1 MADTLKPDPSRI
13 ARRLSSSTTGEEEV
27 FEYDLLEYDLL
38 EYEPQPLPETEE
50 IEYEEVIDY
59 IDRTGEKV
67 QVPVYSELG
76 KKIYRPT
83 YRVEVTPEGEEQA
96 VMTHDE
102 RGIMTFDEW
111 KRKRDEGVDWWPIA
125 KEAVAGLA
133 RGFTKIPGKIEKEG
147 FMEASA
153 NIPESFLAATEG
165 LKLIGGGVGRWVAK
179 PFRTEEEEDAAEYAA
194 YKEFGNQIFRQLE
207 LRKSR
212 MGDVARLFGAEELAA
227 VYDDGIDPEIADS
240 LSIIFDPTYLVGGGL
255 IRVGSV
261 AAKQAPKVTNKYAKK
276 MIEAAG
282 KAAETQAAKK
292 VGEFLAK
299 PVTSTVSGVG
309 TVTEKAGRSVQKIG
323 EAGAKLAEKAP
334 KTAKAAQMAVGA
346 GTGAALAPEGQEL
359 TGALGGAFGG
369 KVVLS
374 SKTVIGAGEKIEKSA
389 QRLGGAAQAAKINSL
404 RTSGLGT
411 VAKIRPMREEVAKQ
425 FVTLDNRVANR
436 LLSEAGKLA
445 DTAVIGTTMGGVL
458 GDFMPY
464 DPTNPA
470 YIAGMALGTLAAPAG
485 MYSAGALNQLARV
498 ELAKGATPD
507 AGLRLR
513 LKETPMHQL
522 ASEAVV
528 KRFLSALPEQQRVRF
543 VDPDRG
549 LSVADL
555 ANQAEAVDLF
565 MGAMRDKGKDVNFFI
580 GNTPEILEKTGGTA
594 REGVAGFYDPDSN
607 TVFVNTD
614 AETPSFTL
622 FHELFHPTER
632 WSAMRKELDAD
643 TGETVKSDPL
653 QDIQTDLAQTIFGT
667 YGPDGDVIQPGLY
680 SKEDMLSFA
689 DQYNSRLYP
698 DLSTEIKEVKAAIEA
713 EKKKTLPEIDGI
725 EPPETPEMRLLNRE
739 LEELQTRQEGNQK
752 ELAAFDA
759 LPDATKRDYMARE
772 LMSDYFAMFGESAR
786 HGIIRKARNIT
797 LKKDY
802 FKDKFLGMNID
813 RLRMATLGNLRKLLE
828 GAGVEFDLAGNPRG
842 DMTATSALFKDPETG
857 RELVMS
863 PQIEH
868 LLAQYIT
875 EKDKLVNRVSETD
888 DVGGSE
894 ITLNAKDVLKKNPD
908 GTPKIPEAE
917 IKRWAS
923 SGWLKTDKEGNV
935 LNSTGGRWQP
945 GQRPAFTTARERT
958 RMDKNRVAA
967 LVTALTPVTE
977 KIAEGDPGSLTVKAR
992 ETADGGTNFRGSY
1005 FDEQQMDAIM
1015 ATPDDVIHPD
1025 LKSVIKT
1032 MNDAIKEG
1040 KGAPF
1045 LADYWK
1051 AITGR
1056 GYDSKA
1062 RMKVQLFTPI
1072 GMQISSAGNFNA
1084 TVFNIGYFEN
1094 KINRWLG
1101 QSGKKKFWSD
1111 WADAD
1116 GRVDVDGFRTDM
1128 MELLKTHY
1136 ENDKSKK
1143 FPEGMKKEKLY
1154 SFLGVKPEDLSSKD
1168 WNRAAKDFKLFISLR
1183 FDRMKDVTRGMG
1195 DNFPVNYYKAKQR
1208 FMPGIPNTKRL
1219 IKRFI
1224 GETRKDKV
1232 GISDKIIKDGQA
1244 VAVRIDIPTY
1254 NRSNEAVKRGE
1265 LDSPVYAITFHNPG
1279 SKKDDGG
1286 YSVSYKKFKDQSGQE
1301 IASTLYE
1308 AVGAIKNPKFYQ
1320 DEAGAEAIRSGERNK
1335 FPIATAEGQFIKNPK
1350 VPKDLS
1356 SFTEVGYNPEKH
1368 SYFYEKS
1375 TDRPVLEGDLAY
1387 FFGNT
1392 VYVKNPKFGSRSDF
1406 RFMPATPEP
1415 RPAQDK
1421 LGFFSRVEQ
1430 VASGNKIPN
1439 RGSGEQMLATIAKQP
1454 GVKQE
1459 EIAWLGLEDFLR
1471 GKKQVTKDELVEFI
1485 RENDVQLEETMLAE
1499 PLPKDVRDE
1508 LISDYVDQKSDQ
1520 YQILYDEDEKS
1531 YLTYD
1536 PNGEPRYFRGDPVK
1550 HADPD
1555 GAMDDLKVKL
1565 AQDADRMTDGELMQQ
1580 LGREN
1585 KYQEGQPARYQEY
1598 QLPGAEPGSY
1608 RELLLRLPG
1617 TEEKPRDVL
1626 GEPKKIPASKSY
1638 TYVDQPEVSHVL
1650 RYNKDYEIA
1659 VLDNGDYWVM
1669 MMNDDSVVK
1678 DLSSAESVLAD
1689 YLVSEEG
1696 QSSKNTFRSSHFSE
1710 PNILSH
1716 VRFND
1721 RTGPDGEKILFL
1733 EELQSD
1739 WHREGRDQGYRGAYP
1754 TKLERHAVKS
1764 GMSPEQA
1771 RADIKHLLDEPL
1783 DKPGRRTSDQWKRLT
1798 KATEGSEID
1807 LNAVF
1812 HDQRDSIVP
1821 DAPFK
1826 SSWHELTLKR
1836 MLRHAAENGYDKL
1849 AFIDGEETAK
1859 RYDLSKVSGEWA
1871 LNLYDRMIPQFL
1883 KKYGKKFGAKVE
1895 DVEVVTDFPEYDSG
1909 RQVPRDSLRK
1919 SSFKAIDITPQMRG
1933 EEGVLG
1939 GQARFMPGIE
1949 RVANNEPGLAAETVK
1964 IRPGALDGVRF
1975 MPGTKVPKITLEKI
1989 VESDPFIIT
1998 ADSMADMTYTVPD
2011 SGVEIKL
2018 HGGPMFSY
2026 RPGKAV
2032 WASNKGAASR
2042 IGNFVERTGQ
2052 RFALIMLQNGTNH
2065 AKNKSMGR
2073 IFVEELKARSGAK
2086 KIKQGDLKK
2095 MLKFASDRAGL
2106 EKPIKNLAELEDFY
2120 AFWDWDTR
2128 GNFFQTF
2135 GLVRTPIGDPKK
2147 AGFFDYNQIVRD
2159 TTQPEFL
2166 DKPTGTVVGA
2176 IEFKSG
2182 KRFSAEEL
2190 GAEPHSSYDTML
2202 EGRGVG
2208 LFKNPPHISDVLDAP
2223 ESQRSVFT
2231 LQKRLSSPNRLREAA
2246 DAEKKLNAIRK
2257 HRKKLKR

>member
-13 ARRLSSSTTGEEEV
+13 ARRLSSSTTGGEEV
-27 FEYDLLEYDLL
+27 FEYDLLD
-38 EYEPQPLPETEE
+38 YEPQPLPDYIDRTDTE
-50 IEYEEVIDY
+50 EYEEVIDY
-59 IDRTGEKV
+59 IDRTGKKV
-67 QVPVYSELG
+67 QVPVFDVNG

-83 YRVEVTPEGEEQA
+83 YNEQG

-111 KRKRDEGVDWWPIA
+111 KRKSEEGVDWWPIA

-165 LKLIGGGVGRWVAK
+165 LKLIGGGVGRFVAK

-212 MGDVARLFGAEELAA
+212 MGDVARLFGAEDLAA

-240 LSIIFDPTYLVGGGL
+240 LSLIFDPTYLVGGGL
-255 IRVGSV
+255 IKVGAV

-276 MIEAAG
+276 LIEAAG
-282 KAAETQAAKK
+282 KAAETQAAKQ

-309 TVTEKAGRSVQKIG
+309 TATEKVGRGVQKLG
-323 EAGAKLAEKAP
+323 EAGAKFAEKAP
-334 KTAKAAQMAVGA
+334 KTAKAAQAAVGAGAGA
-346 GTGAALAPEGQEL
+346 GTGAVLAPEGQEVSGAL
-359 TGALGGAFGG
+359 YGALGGAFGG
-369 KVVLS
+369 KYALS
-374 SKTVIGAGEKIEKSA
+374 SKTVIGAGEKIEKNA

-425 FVTLDNRVANR
+425 FVTLDNRVANK
-436 LLSEAGKLA
+436 LLSGAGKLA
-445 DTAVIGTTMGGVL
+445 DTAVIGAGMGAGI
-458 GDFMPY
+458 GSFMPY
-464 DPTNPA
+464 DPTNPG

-485 MYSAGALNQLARV
+485 MVSAEALGKLARV

-528 KRFLSALPEQQRVRF
+528 KRFISALPEQQRVRF

-667 YGPDGDVIQPGLY
+667 YGPDGEVIQPGLY

-813 RLRMATLGNLRKLLE
+813 RLKMATLGNLRKLLE

-842 DMTATSALFKDPETG
+842 EMTATSALFKDPETG

-935 LNSTGGRWQP
+935 LNSTGGKWQP

-1116 GRVDVDGFRTDM
+1116 GRVDVDSFRTDM

-1136 ENDKSKK
+1136 ENDPSKK

-1154 SFLGVKPEDLSSKD
+1154 SFLGVKPEDLSRKD

-1195 DNFPVNYYKAKQR
+1195 DSFPVNYYKAKQR
-1208 FMPGIPNTKRL
+1208 FMP
-1219 IKRFI
+1219 
-1224 GETRKDKV
+1224 
-1232 GISDKIIKDGQA
+1232 
-1244 VAVRIDIPTY
+1244 
-1254 NRSNEAVKRGE
+1254 
-1265 LDSPVYAITFHNPG
+1265 
-1279 SKKDDGG
+1279 
-1286 YSVSYKKFKDQSGQE
+1286 
-1301 IASTLYE
+1301 
-1308 AVGAIKNPKFYQ
+1308 
-1320 DEAGAEAIRSGERNK
+1320 
-1335 FPIATAEGQFIKNPK
+1335 ATA
-1350 VPKDLS
+1350 
-1356 SFTEVGYNPEKH
+1356 
-1368 SYFYEKS
+1368 
-1375 TDRPVLEGDLAY
+1375 
-1387 FFGNT
+1387 
-1392 VYVKNPKFGSRSDF
+1392 
-1406 RFMPATPEP
+1406 EP

-1439 RGSGEQMLATIAKQP
+1439 RGTGEQMLATIAKQP

-1499 PLPKDVRDE
+1499 GVSQADRDA
-1508 LISDYVDQKSDQ
+1508 LVDDYVSRESDKF
-1520 YQILYDEDEKS
+1520 QILYDESEKS

-1536 PNGEPRYFRGDPVK
+1536 DIDGKPLRNPDSGELIKYGDP
-1550 HADPD
+1550 DT
-1555 GAMDDLKVKL
+1555 AMDELKLMLEREAV
-1565 AQDADRMTDGELMQQ
+1565 DMYSRMTDSELMRDF
-1580 LGREN
+1580 GREG
-1585 KYQEGQPARYQEY
+1585 EPAKYQEY

-1608 RELLLRLPG
+1608 RELLLRLPE

-1626 GEPKKIPASKSY
+1626 GEPKKIPASESY

-1739 WHREGRDQGYRGAYP
+1739 WHQEGRKRGYA
-1754 TKLERHAVKS
+1754 KDS
-1764 GMSPEQA
+1764 G
-1771 RADIKHLLDEPL
+1771 R
-1783 DKPGRRTSDQWKRLT
+1783 PG
-1798 KATEGSEID
+1798 
-1807 LNAVF
+1807 
-1812 HDQRDSIVP
+1812 VP

-1836 MLRHAAENGYDKL
+1836 MLRYAAENGYDKL
-1849 AFIDGEETAK
+1849 AFIDGKETAD
-1859 RYDLSKVSGEWA
+1859 RYDLSKRVDKVAISDDETGNLTITADDSLIASDVEPNQLERYVGKEVAQRALQSIEDTSPDMSGIRTTVLTDSDLKVGGQWA
-1871 LNLYDRMIPQFL
+1871 FNLYDRMIPQFL
-1883 KKYGKKFGAKVE
+1883 NKYGKKFGAKVE
-1895 DVEVVTDFPEYDSG
+1895 DFSTSIPDEPFL
-1909 RQVPRDSLRK
+1909 PRDST
-1919 SSFKAIDITPQMRG
+1919 FKAIDITPQMRG

-1939 GQARFMPGIE
+1939 GQARFMPAERNDRKNRVSTRLPTAVAATEDPLASTLLIDSAAVFNLPPEKQKVMAGIITKYPNIRTSSKNLQPVADELKQQSIDNLLWLHDKVPADIRKRSKLWYDGARKITNGYTKEFQITNPAGAGVLAVLSPGKDWFMNVSLAE
-1949 RVANNEPGLAAETVK
+1949 RIIDTVQNKVGKPIDAKMMNQAKFRLEGNAALMNEVKKMVGKKYNNLTPLQKSIWIRMYDEAYNSPNYEIISPEGRKVGLVKKNDGTNANVAHQSFPFIQKAIAVLDDPSRENISGQLGGAHK
-1964 IRPGALDGVRF
+1964 IRNFYNNILLPKIAKEDVTIDTHAVAAALLRPFAQKSTEVTHNFGAG
-1975 MPGTKVPKITLEKI
+1975 MPGSSITGAQGTYGI
-1989 VESDPFIIT
+1989 Y
-1998 ADSMADMTYTVPD
+1998 ADAY
-2011 SGVEIKL
+2011 
-2018 HGGPMFSY
+2018 
-2026 RPGKAV
+2026 
-2032 WASNKGAASR
+2032 
-2042 IGNFVERTGQ
+2042 
-2052 RFALIMLQNGTNH
+2052 
-2065 AKNKSMGR
+2065 
-2073 IFVEELKARSGAK
+2073 
-2086 KIKQGDLKK
+2086 
-2095 MLKFASDRAGL
+2095 
-2106 EKPIKNLAELEDFY
+2106 
-2120 AFWDWDTR
+2120 
-2128 GNFFQTF
+2128 
-2135 GLVRTPIGDPKK
+2135 
-2147 AGFFDYNQIVRD
+2147 
-2159 TTQPEFL
+2159 
-2166 DKPTGTVVGA
+2166 
-2176 IEFKSG
+2176 
-2182 KRFSAEEL
+2182 
-2190 GAEPHSSYDTML
+2190 
-2202 EGRGVG
+2202 
-2208 LFKNPPHISDVLDAP
+2208 
-2223 ESQRSVFT
+2223 
-2231 LQKRLSSPNRLREAA
+2231 REAA
-2246 DAEKKLNAIRK
+2246 RQRGILPREMQSITWEAVRGLFPNTMKTEKNKALADAIWTDYKRGRKTIDEARKEIEKLFGGIDAPDWYR
-2257 HRKKLKR
+2257 

>member
-1 MADTLKPDPSRI
+1 
-13 ARRLSSSTTGEEEV
+13 
-27 FEYDLLEYDLL
+27 
-38 EYEPQPLPETEE
+38 
-50 IEYEEVIDY
+50 
-59 IDRTGEKV
+59 
-67 QVPVYSELG
+67 
-76 KKIYRPT
+76 
-83 YRVEVTPEGEEQA
+83 
-96 VMTHDE
+96 
-102 RGIMTFDEW
+102 
-111 KRKRDEGVDWWPIA
+111 
-125 KEAVAGLA
+125 
-133 RGFTKIPGKIEKEG
+133 
-147 FMEASA
+147 
-153 NIPESFLAATEG
+153 
-165 LKLIGGGVGRWVAK
+165 
-179 PFRTEEEEDAAEYAA
+179 
-194 YKEFGNQIFRQLE
+194 
-207 LRKSR
+207 
-212 MGDVARLFGAEELAA
+212 
-227 VYDDGIDPEIADS
+227 
-240 LSIIFDPTYLVGGGL
+240 
-255 IRVGSV
+255 
-261 AAKQAPKVTNKYAKK
+261 
-276 MIEAAG
+276 
-282 KAAETQAAKK
+282 
-292 VGEFLAK
+292 
-299 PVTSTVSGVG
+299 
-309 TVTEKAGRSVQKIG
+309 
-323 EAGAKLAEKAP
+323 
-334 KTAKAAQMAVGA
+334 
-346 GTGAALAPEGQEL
+346 
-359 TGALGGAFGG
+359 
-369 KVVLS
+369 
-374 SKTVIGAGEKIEKSA
+374 
-389 QRLGGAAQAAKINSL
+389 
-404 RTSGLGT
+404 
-411 VAKIRPMREEVAKQ
+411 
-425 FVTLDNRVANR
+425 
-436 LLSEAGKLA
+436 
-445 DTAVIGTTMGGVL
+445 
-458 GDFMPY
+458 
-464 DPTNPA
+464 
-470 YIAGMALGTLAAPAG
+470 
-485 MYSAGALNQLARV
+485 
-498 ELAKGATPD
+498 
-507 AGLRLR
+507 
-513 LKETPMHQL
+513 MHKL

-528 KRFLSALPEQQRVRF
+528 KRFISALPEQQRVRF

-632 WSAMRKELDAD
+632 WSAMSKKLDAD

-739 LEELQTRQEGNQK
+739 LEKLQTRQESNQK

-828 GAGVEFDLAGNPRG
+828 RSGVEFDLAGNPRG
-842 DMTATSALFKDPETG
+842 EMTATSALFKDPETG

-967 LVTALTPVTE
+967 LVTALTPVTQ
-977 KIAEGDPGSLTVKAR
+977 KIDADAPFEPTVKSKQ
-992 ETADGGTNFRGSY
+992 TADGGTNFRGSY

-1101 QSGKKKFWSD
+1101 QAGKKKFWSD

-1136 ENDKSKK
+1136 ENDPSKI
-1143 FPEGMKKEKLY
+1143 FPPGMKKEKLY
-1154 SFLGVKPEDLSSKD
+1154 SFLGVKPEDLSRKD

-1208 FMPGIPNTKRL
+1208 FMPGEEGGFNEAKNTFGTTQDLLEAGYILPDGELLDFSGRHEGADERDVAGQRYSDHRE
-1219 IKRFI
+1219 ISQAGTDMQAFI
-1224 GETRKDKV
+1224 DSG
-1232 GISDKIIKDGQA
+1232 
-1244 VAVRIDIPTY
+1244 AVRIDARNGLIET
-1254 NRSNEAVKRGE
+1254 
-1265 LDSPVYAITFHNPG
+1265 
-1279 SKKDDGG
+1279 
-1286 YSVSYKKFKDQSGQE
+1286 GQE
-1301 IASTLYE
+1301 PTGSQYNQIRKIIEDKDSEVYIDLKDPDRNDAAEMFTVIQPEPGTDPKRVIGLIRRFYRGDDISG
-1308 AVGAIKNPKFYQ
+1308 AV
-1320 DEAGAEAIRSGERNK
+1320 
-1335 FPIATAEGQFIKNPK
+1335 
-1350 VPKDLS
+1350 
-1356 SFTEVGYNPEKH
+1356 
-1368 SYFYEKS
+1368 
-1375 TDRPVLEGDLAY
+1375 
-1387 FFGNT
+1387 
-1392 VYVKNPKFGSRSDF
+1392 

-1439 RGSGEQMLATIAKQP
+1439 RGTGEQMLATIAKQP

-1485 RENDVQLEETMLAE
+1485 RENDVQLEETMLGADGTGDRGGYYSDSEAWGDEPVSFSSYDEAE
-1499 PLPKDVRDE
+1499 RFAVDLFDLSFQEAFDFVRDE
-1508 LISDYVDQKSDQ
+1508 QTQRPSTESPTQ
-1520 YQILYDEDEKS
+1520 Y
-1531 YLTYD
+1531 
-1536 PNGEPRYFRGDPVK
+1536 G
-1550 HADPD
+1550 
-1555 GAMDDLKVKL
+1555 
-1565 AQDADRMTDGELMQQ
+1565 
-1580 LGREN
+1580 
-1585 KYQEGQPARYQEY
+1585 EY

-1608 RELLLRLPG
+1608 RELLLRLPKDQNKIKSLQQKLDKLNDRFKNDATLD
-1617 TEEKPRDVL
+1617 TEGLAKLSREAATIR
-1626 GEPKKIPASKSY
+1626 KKIEQLGGPAYSYDQSK
-1638 TYVDQPEVSHVL
+1638 
-1650 RYNKDYEIA
+1650 
-1659 VLDNGDYWVM
+1659 M
-1669 MMNDDSVVK
+1669 FM
-1678 DLSSAESVLAD
+1678 
-1689 YLVSEEG
+1689 
-1696 QSSKNTFRSSHFSE
+1696 SSHFSE

-1739 WHREGRDQGYRGAYP
+1739 WHQEGRKRGYRG
-1754 TKLERHAVKS
+1754 
-1764 GMSPEQA
+1764 
-1771 RADIKHLLDEPL
+1771 DI
-1783 DKPGRRTSDQWKRLT
+1783 
-1798 KATEGSEID
+1798 
-1807 LNAVF
+1807 
-1812 HDQRDSIVP
+1812 P

-1836 MLRHAAENGYDKL
+1836 MLRYAAENGYDKL
-1849 AFIDGEETAK
+1849 AFIDGKETAD
-1859 RYDLSKVSGEWA
+1859 RYDLSNKVGQIQVARDEETGRMSLLADNDIIDADFDSSKLESYVGKEVANRVNDMLEKEAPGMGGSREVSLTGDDLRVGGQWA
-1871 LNLYDRMIPQFL
+1871 FNLYDRMIPQFL

-1895 DVEVVTDFPEYDSG
+1895 DVGISTTDAEY
-1909 RQVPRDSLRK
+1909 RDQFANLK
-1919 SSFKAIDITPQMRG
+1919 NFKAIDITPQMRG

-1939 GQARFMPGIE
+1939 GQ
-1949 RVANNEPGLAAETVK
+1949 
-1964 IRPGALDGVRF
+1964 VRF
-1975 MPGTKVPKITLEKI
+1975 MPAERNDRKNRVSTRLPTAVAATEDPLASTLLIDSAAVFNLPPEKQKVMAGIITKYPHIKTNKRDLPVVGDELMNMSVSNLLWLYDKVPEDVRKRSKLWYDGARKITNDWVKKYGTSNAESAGVIAVLSPQKDWFMNVSLAERVIDAYKNKQDVAVNQDMIAKASEITQFSKDELIMKVIRSMKNKKYADLDPLEKAYFMRLYDQTYRPQSFPVI
-1989 VESDPFIIT
+1989 SPEGKMLDVKMNDNGTVGKVIHASSPAYMKAISILENPTKENISTQLGGQHKVRNFNNNILLPKLATEDVTIDTHAVAAALLKPLT
-1998 ADSMADMTYTVPD
+1998 AKSIEVGHNFG
-2011 SGVEIKL
+2011 SGVPNSSIT
-2018 HGGPMFSY
+2018 GGKGTYGIYADAY
-2026 RPGKAV
+2026 RKA
-2032 WASNKGAASR
+2032 A
-2042 IGNFVERTGQ
+2042 EQ
-2052 RFALIMLQNGTNH
+2052 RGVMPREMQSITWEAVRGLFPQRM
-2065 AKNKSMGR
+2065 KNKKNNKIVDDIWGEYNRGKISLD
-2073 IFVEELKARSGAK
+2073 EAR
-2086 KIKQGDLKK
+2086 
-2095 MLKFASDRAGL
+2095 
-2106 EKPIKNLAELEDFY
+2106 
-2120 AFWDWDTR
+2120 
-2128 GNFFQTF
+2128 
-2135 GLVRTPIGDPKK
+2135 
-2147 AGFFDYNQIVRD
+2147 
-2159 TTQPEFL
+2159 
-2166 DKPTGTVVGA
+2166 DK
-2176 IEFKSG
+2176 
-2182 KRFSAEEL
+2182 
-2190 GAEPHSSYDTML
+2190 
-2202 EGRGVG
+2202 
-2208 LFKNPPHISDVLDAP
+2208 ISDA
-2223 ESQRSVFT
+2223 FGG
-2231 LQKRLSSPNRLREAA
+2231 
-2246 DAEKKLNAIRK
+2246 IRNPSWYGRDK
-2257 HRKKLKR
+2257 

>member
-27 FEYDLLEYDLL
+27 FEYDLLEY
-38 EYEPQPLPETEE
+38 EPQPLPETEE
-50 IEYEEVIDY
+50 VEYEEVINY
-59 IDRTGEKV
+59 IDRTGKEV
-67 QVPVYSELG
+67 EVPVYNESG

-96 VMTHDE
+96 VMTHDD

-111 KRKRDEGVDWWPIA
+111 KRKSEEGVDWWPIA

-165 LKLIGGGVGRWVAK
+165 LKLIGGGVGRFVAK
-179 PFRTEEEEDAAEYAA
+179 PFRSDEEEDAAEYAA

-212 MGDVARLFGAEELAA
+212 MGDVARLFGAEDLAA

-240 LSIIFDPTYLVGGGL
+240 LSLIFDPTYLVGGGL
-255 IRVGSV
+255 VKVGAA

-276 MIEAAG
+276 LIEAAG
-282 KAAETQAAKK
+282 KAAETQAAKQ

-299 PVTSTVSGVG
+299 PVTSTVSGIGTGVEKVG
-309 TVTEKAGRSVQKIG
+309 RGVQKIG
-323 EAGAKLAEKAP
+323 EAGAKFAEKAP
-334 KTAKAAQMAVGA
+334 KAAGTLQAGA
-346 GTGAALAPEGQEL
+346 GAVAGAYYAPEGQKVA
-359 TGALGGAFGG
+359 GALGGALGG
-369 KVVLS
+369 RVALS
-374 SKTVIGAGEKIEKSA
+374 SKAVTGLGEKIEKNA

-411 VAKIRPMREEVAKQ
+411 VAKIRPTREEVAKQ
-425 FVTLDNRVANR
+425 FVALDNRVANR
-436 LLSEAGKLA
+436 LISEAGKLA
-445 DTAVIGTTMGGVL
+445 DTAVIGAGMGAGI
-458 GDFMPY
+458 GAFMPY
-464 DPTNPA
+464 DPTNPG

-813 RLRMATLGNLRKLLE
+813 RLKMATLGNLRKLLE

-842 DMTATSALFKDPETG
+842 EMTATSKLFKDPKTG

-917 IKRWAS
+917 IRRWAS
-923 SGWLKTDKEGNV
+923 SGWLRTDDEGNI

-967 LVTALTPVTE
+967 LVTALTPVTQ
-977 KIAEGDPGSLTVKAR
+977 KIDADAPFEPTVKSKDT
-992 ETADGGTNFRGSY
+992 ETGTNFRGSY

-1208 FMPGIPNTKRL
+1208 FMP
-1219 IKRFI
+1219 
-1224 GETRKDKV
+1224 
-1232 GISDKIIKDGQA
+1232 
-1244 VAVRIDIPTY
+1244 
-1254 NRSNEAVKRGE
+1254 
-1265 LDSPVYAITFHNPG
+1265 
-1279 SKKDDGG
+1279 
-1286 YSVSYKKFKDQSGQE
+1286 
-1301 IASTLYE
+1301 
-1308 AVGAIKNPKFYQ
+1308 
-1320 DEAGAEAIRSGERNK
+1320 
-1335 FPIATAEGQFIKNPK
+1335 ATA
-1350 VPKDLS
+1350 
-1356 SFTEVGYNPEKH
+1356 
-1368 SYFYEKS
+1368 
-1375 TDRPVLEGDLAY
+1375 
-1387 FFGNT
+1387 
-1392 VYVKNPKFGSRSDF
+1392 
-1406 RFMPATPEP
+1406 EP

-1430 VASGNKIPN
+1430 VASSNKVPN
-1439 RGSGEQMLATIAKQP
+1439 RGTGEQMLATIAKQP

-1485 RENDVQLEETMLAE
+1485 RENDVQLEETVLGADGSGDGGGYYSDSAAWGDEPVSFSSYNEAE
-1499 PLPKDVRDE
+1499 RFAVDLFDLSFQEAFDFVRDE
-1508 LISDYVDQKSDQ
+1508 QTQRPSTESPTQ
-1520 YQILYDEDEKS
+1520 Y
-1531 YLTYD
+1531 
-1536 PNGEPRYFRGDPVK
+1536 G
-1550 HADPD
+1550 
-1555 GAMDDLKVKL
+1555 
-1565 AQDADRMTDGELMQQ
+1565 
-1580 LGREN
+1580 
-1585 KYQEGQPARYQEY
+1585 EY
-1598 QLPGAEPGSY
+1598 QLPGEEPGSY

-1617 TEEKPRDVL
+1617 GGKEKITFDEMLRSPEYKQFLADHDSIEMSPQRERDIYDAYLNDRYL
-1626 GEPKKIPASKSY
+1626 GEYKNIFP
-1638 TYVDQPEVSHVL
+1638 D
-1650 RYNKDYEIA
+1650 IA
-1659 VLDNGDYWVM
+1659 DN
-1669 MMNDDSVVK
+1669 
-1678 DLSSAESVLAD
+1678 
-1689 YLVSEEG
+1689 
-1696 QSSKNTFRSSHFSE
+1696 FRSSHFSE

-1721 RTGPDGEKILFL
+1721 RTGPGGEKILFL

-1739 WHREGRDQGYRGAYP
+1739 WHREGRQLGYGGERGLDQATKELDQLLNLDAEKRGLK
-1754 TKLERHAVKS
+1754 T
-1764 GMSPEQA
+1764 GG
-1771 RADIKHLLDEPL
+1771 EPL
-1783 DKPGRRTSDQWKRLT
+1783 TPSDAQELLSGSSYKDYLIPRIGEENYTRLRELAKRDA
-1798 KATEGSEID
+1798 AT
-1807 LNAVF
+1807 
-1812 HDQRDSIVP
+1812 VP

-1836 MLRHAAENGYDKL
+1836 MLRYAAENGYDKL
-1849 AFIDGEETAK
+1849 AFIDGEKTAD
-1859 RYDLSKVSGEWA
+1859 RYDLSKKISQVMYNETSESLMAYDRLGNNVLLEEGVPPEKIADYIGKEPAERLLSQPLDEMPPGAEDVKTRRLKGEELQVGGEWA
-1871 LNLYDRMIPQFL
+1871 FNLYDRMIPQFL

-1895 DVEVVTDFPEYDSG
+1895 DVGISIPDFVKPEN
-1909 RQVPRDSLRK
+1909 
-1919 SSFKAIDITPQMRG
+1919 FKAIDITPQMRG

-1939 GQARFMPGIE
+1939 GQARFMPAERNDRKNRVSTRLPTAVAATEDPLASTLLIGNDTIMMLPPEKQKVMAGIIANYPHIKTKKRDLPVVGDELMDMSVSNLLWLYDKVPEDVRKRSKLWYDGARKITNDWVKKYGTSNAESAGVIAVLSPQKDWFMNVSLAE
-1949 RVANNEPGLAAETVK
+1949 RVIDAYKNKQDVAVNQDMIAKALDITQFNKDELILKVIRSMKNKKYADLDPLEKAYFMRLYDQTYRPQSFPVISPEGKMLDVKMNDNGTVGKVIHASSPAYMKAISILENPSKENISTQLGGQHKVRNFNNNILLPKLANEDVTIDTHAVAAALLKPLSAKSIEVGHNFGSGVPNSSVTGGKGTYGIYADAYRKAAEQ
-1964 IRPGALDGVRF
+1964 RGV
-1975 MPGTKVPKITLEKI
+1975 MPREMQSITWEAVRGLFPQRMKNKKNNKI
-1989 VESDPFIIT
+1989 VDDIWGE
-1998 ADSMADMTYTVPD
+1998 YN
-2011 SGVEIKL
+2011 
-2018 HGGPMFSY
+2018 
-2026 RPGKAV
+2026 RGKI
-2032 WASNKGAASR
+2032 SLDETR
-2042 IGNFVERTGQ
+2042 
-2052 RFALIMLQNGTNH
+2052 
-2065 AKNKSMGR
+2065 
-2073 IFVEELKARSGAK
+2073 
-2086 KIKQGDLKK
+2086 
-2095 MLKFASDRAGL
+2095 DR
-2106 EKPIKNLAELEDFY
+2106 
-2120 AFWDWDTR
+2120 
-2128 GNFFQTF
+2128 
-2135 GLVRTPIGDPKK
+2135 
-2147 AGFFDYNQIVRD
+2147 
-2159 TTQPEFL
+2159 
-2166 DKPTGTVVGA
+2166 
-2176 IEFKSG
+2176 
-2182 KRFSAEEL
+2182 
-2190 GAEPHSSYDTML
+2190 
-2202 EGRGVG
+2202 
-2208 LFKNPPHISDVLDAP
+2208 ISDA
-2223 ESQRSVFT
+2223 FGG
-2231 LQKRLSSPNRLREAA
+2231 
-2246 DAEKKLNAIRK
+2246 IRNPSWYGRDK
-2257 HRKKLKR
+2257 

>member
-27 FEYDLLEYDLL
+27 FEYDLLEY
-38 EYEPQPLPETEE
+38 EPQPLPETEE
-50 IEYEEVIDY
+50 VEYEEVTNY
-59 IDRTGEKV
+59 IDRTGKEV
-67 QVPVYSELG
+67 EVPVYNESG

-83 YRVEVTPEGEEQA
+83 YNEQG

-111 KRKRDEGVDWWPIA
+111 KRKSEEGVDWWPIA

-165 LKLIGGGVGRWVAK
+165 LKLIGGGVGRFVAK
-179 PFRTEEEEDAAEYAA
+179 PFRSDEEEDAAEYAA

-212 MGDVARLFGAEELAA
+212 MGDVARLFGAEDLAA

-240 LSIIFDPTYLVGGGL
+240 LSLIFDPTYLVGGGL
-255 IRVGSV
+255 VKVG
-261 AAKQAPKVTNKYAKK
+261 AAAARQAPKVTNKFAKK
-276 MIEAAG
+276 MIQTAGAAAG
-282 KAAETQAAKK
+282 SKAAKQL
-292 VGEFLAK
+292 GEFLAK
-299 PVTSTVSGVG
+299 PVTSTVSGIG
-309 TVTEKAGRSVQKIG
+309 TATEKVGRGVQKLG
-323 EAGAKLAEKAP
+323 EAGAKFAEKAP
-334 KTAKAAQMAVGA
+334 KAAGAAQVAVGA
-346 GTGAALAPEGQEL
+346 GAGAVLAPEGQEL

-369 KVVLS
+369 KYALS
-374 SKTVIGAGEKIEKSA
+374 SKTVIGAGEKIEKNA
-389 QRLGGAAQAAKINSL
+389 QRLGGAAQAAQINSL

-436 LLSEAGKLA
+436 LLSGAGKLA
-445 DTAVIGTTMGGVL
+445 DTAVIGAGMGAGI
-458 GDFMPY
+458 GSFMPY
-464 DPTNPA
+464 DPTNPG

-485 MYSAGALNQLARV
+485 MVSAEALSKLARV

-698 DLSTEIKEVKAAIEA
+698 DLSAEIKEVKAAIEA

-813 RLRMATLGNLRKLLE
+813 RLKMATLGNLRKLLE

-842 DMTATSALFKDPETG
+842 EMTATSALFKDPETG

-1168 WNRAAKDFKLFISLR
+1168 WNKAAKDFKLFISLR

-1208 FMPGIPNTKRL
+1208 FMP
-1219 IKRFI
+1219 
-1224 GETRKDKV
+1224 
-1232 GISDKIIKDGQA
+1232 
-1244 VAVRIDIPTY
+1244 
-1254 NRSNEAVKRGE
+1254 
-1265 LDSPVYAITFHNPG
+1265 
-1279 SKKDDGG
+1279 
-1286 YSVSYKKFKDQSGQE
+1286 
-1301 IASTLYE
+1301 
-1308 AVGAIKNPKFYQ
+1308 
-1320 DEAGAEAIRSGERNK
+1320 
-1335 FPIATAEGQFIKNPK
+1335 ATA
-1350 VPKDLS
+1350 
-1356 SFTEVGYNPEKH
+1356 
-1368 SYFYEKS
+1368 
-1375 TDRPVLEGDLAY
+1375 
-1387 FFGNT
+1387 
-1392 VYVKNPKFGSRSDF
+1392 
-1406 RFMPATPEP
+1406 EP

-1439 RGSGEQMLATIAKQP
+1439 RGTGEQMLATIAKQP
-1454 GVKQE
+1454 
-1459 EIAWLGLEDFLR
+1459 
-1471 GKKQVTKDELVEFI
+1471 
-1485 RENDVQLEETMLAE
+1485 
-1499 PLPKDVRDE
+1499 
-1508 LISDYVDQKSDQ
+1508 
-1520 YQILYDEDEKS
+1520 
-1531 YLTYD
+1531 
-1536 PNGEPRYFRGDPVK
+1536 
-1550 HADPD
+1550 
-1555 GAMDDLKVKL
+1555 
-1565 AQDADRMTDGELMQQ
+1565 
-1580 LGREN
+1580 
-1585 KYQEGQPARYQEY
+1585 
-1598 QLPGAEPGSY
+1598 
-1608 RELLLRLPG
+1608 
-1617 TEEKPRDVL
+1617 
-1626 GEPKKIPASKSY
+1626 
-1638 TYVDQPEVSHVL
+1638 
-1650 RYNKDYEIA
+1650 
-1659 VLDNGDYWVM
+1659 
-1669 MMNDDSVVK
+1669 
-1678 DLSSAESVLAD
+1678 
-1689 YLVSEEG
+1689 
-1696 QSSKNTFRSSHFSE
+1696 
-1710 PNILSH
+1710 
-1716 VRFND
+1716 
-1721 RTGPDGEKILFL
+1721 
-1733 EELQSD
+1733 
-1739 WHREGRDQGYRGAYP
+1739 
-1754 TKLERHAVKS
+1754 
-1764 GMSPEQA
+1764 
-1771 RADIKHLLDEPL
+1771 
-1783 DKPGRRTSDQWKRLT
+1783 
-1798 KATEGSEID
+1798 
-1807 LNAVF
+1807 
-1812 HDQRDSIVP
+1812 
-1821 DAPFK
+1821 
-1826 SSWHELTLKR
+1826 
-1836 MLRHAAENGYDKL
+1836 
-1849 AFIDGEETAK
+1849 
-1859 RYDLSKVSGEWA
+1859 
-1871 LNLYDRMIPQFL
+1871 
-1883 KKYGKKFGAKVE
+1883 
-1895 DVEVVTDFPEYDSG
+1895 
-1909 RQVPRDSLRK
+1909 
-1919 SSFKAIDITPQMRG
+1919 
-1933 EEGVLG
+1933 
-1939 GQARFMPGIE
+1939 
-1949 RVANNEPGLAAETVK
+1949 
-1964 IRPGALDGVRF
+1964 
-1975 MPGTKVPKITLEKI
+1975 
-1989 VESDPFIIT
+1989 
-1998 ADSMADMTYTVPD
+1998 
-2011 SGVEIKL
+2011 
-2018 HGGPMFSY
+2018 
-2026 RPGKAV
+2026 
-2032 WASNKGAASR
+2032 
-2042 IGNFVERTGQ
+2042 
-2052 RFALIMLQNGTNH
+2052 
-2065 AKNKSMGR
+2065 
-2073 IFVEELKARSGAK
+2073 
-2086 KIKQGDLKK
+2086 
-2095 MLKFASDRAGL
+2095 
-2106 EKPIKNLAELEDFY
+2106 
-2120 AFWDWDTR
+2120 
-2128 GNFFQTF
+2128 
-2135 GLVRTPIGDPKK
+2135 
-2147 AGFFDYNQIVRD
+2147 
-2159 TTQPEFL
+2159 
-2166 DKPTGTVVGA
+2166 
-2176 IEFKSG
+2176 
-2182 KRFSAEEL
+2182 
-2190 GAEPHSSYDTML
+2190 
-2202 EGRGVG
+2202 
-2208 LFKNPPHISDVLDAP
+2208 
-2223 ESQRSVFT
+2223 
-2231 LQKRLSSPNRLREAA
+2231 
-2246 DAEKKLNAIRK
+2246 
-2257 HRKKLKR
+2257 

>member
-1 MADTLKPDPSRI
+1 MADTLKPDPSNI
-13 ARRLSSSTTGEEEV
+13 ARRLSSSTTGGEEV
-27 FEYDLLEYDLL
+27 FEYDLVD
-38 EYEPQPLPETEE
+38 YEPQPLPETEE
-50 IEYEEVIDY
+50 VEYEEVIDY
-59 IDRTGEKV
+59 IDKTGEKV
-67 QVPVYSELG
+67 QVPVYNESG

-83 YRVEVTPEGEEQA
+83 YNEQG

-111 KRKRDEGVDWWPIA
+111 KRKSEEGVDWWPIA

-165 LKLIGGGVGRWVAK
+165 LKLIGGGVGRFVAK
-179 PFRTEEEEDAAEYAA
+179 PFRSDEEEDAAEYAA
-194 YKEFGNQIFRQLE
+194 YKEFGNEIFRQLE

-227 VYDDGIDPEIADS
+227 VYDDGIDPEVANS
-240 LSIIFDPTYLVGGGL
+240 LSLIFDPTYLVGGGL
-255 IRVGSV
+255 IKVG
-261 AAKQAPKVTNKYAKK
+261 AAAVRHAPKVTNKFAKK

-282 KAAETQAAKK
+282 RAAQTQAAKK

-309 TVTEKAGRSVQKIG
+309 TATEKVGQGVQKIG
-323 EAGAKLAEKAP
+323 EAGAKFAEKAP
-334 KTAKAAQMAVGA
+334 KAAGAAQVAVGA
-346 GTGAALAPEGQEL
+346 GAGAVLAPEGQEL

-369 KVVLS
+369 KYALS
-374 SKTVIGAGEKIEKSA
+374 SKTVIGLGEKIEKNA

-411 VAKIRPMREEVAKQ
+411 VAKIRPMREEVAEQ
-425 FVTLDNRVANR
+425 FVAVDNRVANS
-436 LLSEAGKLA
+436 LLSGAGKLA
-445 DTAVIGTTMGGVL
+445 DTAAIGAGIGGGL
-458 GDFMPY
+458 GAFMPY
-464 DPTNPA
+464 DPTNPG
-470 YIAGMALGTLAAPAG
+470 YIAGMALGTVAAPAG
-485 MYSAGALNQLARV
+485 LVSAAALNQLARV

-565 MGAMRDKGKDVNFFI
+565 MGAMRDKGKDVNVFI

-739 LEELQTRQEGNQK
+739 LEGLQTRQEGNQK

-772 LMSDYFAMFGESAR
+772 LMSEYFAMFGESAR

-828 GAGVEFDLAGNPRG
+828 GKGVEFDLAGNPRG
-842 DMTATSALFKDPETG
+842 DMTATSVLFKYPDQSKNISDVNSRLSKERAKPDADESTI
-857 RELVMS
+857 RQLEKELSDLRGKQQLAGTEVLMS
-863 PQIEH
+863 PEIEH
-868 LLAQYIT
+868 LIAQYIT

-894 ITLNAKDVLKKNPD
+894 ITLSAKDVLKKNPD

-917 IKRWAS
+917 IRRWAS
-923 SGWLKTDKEGNV
+923 SGWLRTDDEGNI
-935 LNSTGGRWQP
+935 LNSTGGKWQP

-1101 QSGKKKFWSD
+1101 QSGKKNFWSD

-1208 FMPGIPNTKRL
+1208 FMPGEELTP
-1219 IKRFI
+1219 
-1224 GETRKDKV
+1224 GETGVRSSAD
-1232 GISDKIIKDGQA
+1232 GQRTTQRDIRSGSFRIDPPTGGAGFSAAISDAAQRHKFGAAVEVKQPEFYVNPEAKLFLDPDQSAGLAITPDRDLVSVFKKPESQANIRDILAEASPYASTLDAFDVGGFLPNLYAENGFRPVARVPWNAEYAPPNWPKEMGEPDVVLMVRDPDGVLKLPDADYNQMRDQVPLYNDYDAALAAQQAARARVDEVGVSDARFMPAGRARAGGEVGKNQDFYKGGQFLPSTEMPKREREKINRAASGKE
-1244 VAVRIDIPTY
+1244 RIDVGYGSDKFAIP
-1254 NRSNEAVKRGE
+1254 E
-1265 LDSPVYAITFHNPG
+1265 VYKAPLVR
-1279 SKKDDGG
+1279 D
-1286 YSVSYKKFKDQSGQE
+1286 YSVFMNDKHLGYLEREGAAPEYIEKQREARRMWEAGDRFVDVREKPEFARFQDVARMFKAGLPIPDQVVKALEASGNANIETIKKYSSRSEGGDARFMPAERNDRKNRVSTRLPTAAGATEDP
-1301 IASTLYE
+1301 IASTLLIGNDTIMMLPPEKQEVMAGIIANYPHIKTKKRDLPV
-1308 AVGAIKNPKFYQ
+1308 VG
-1320 DEAGAEAIRSGERNK
+1320 DELMNMSVSNLLWLYD
-1335 FPIATAEGQFIKNPK
+1335 K
-1350 VPKDLS
+1350 VPEDVRKRSKLWYDGARKITNDWVKKYGTSNAESAGVIAVLSPQKDWFMNVS
-1356 SFTEVGYNPEKH
+1356 
-1368 SYFYEKS
+1368 
-1375 TDRPVLEGDLAY
+1375 LAERVIDAY
-1387 FFGNT
+1387 
-1392 VYVKNPKFGSRSDF
+1392 KNK
-1406 RFMPATPEP
+1406 
-1415 RPAQDK
+1415 QD
-1421 LGFFSRVEQ
+1421 
-1430 VASGNKIPN
+1430 VAVN
-1439 RGSGEQMLATIAKQP
+1439 QDMIAKAS
-1454 GVKQE
+1454 
-1459 EIAWLGLEDFLR
+1459 EITQFS
-1471 GKKQVTKDELVEFI
+1471 KDELIMKVI
-1485 RENDVQLEETMLAE
+1485 RSMKNKKYADLDPLEKAYFM
-1499 PLPKDVRDE
+1499 R
-1508 LISDYVDQKSDQ
+1508 
-1520 YQILYDEDEKS
+1520 LYDQ
-1531 YLTYD
+1531 TYR
-1536 PNGEPRYFRGDPVK
+1536 PQSFPVISPEGK
-1550 HADPD
+1550 MLD
-1555 GAMDDLKVKL
+1555 VK
-1565 AQDADRMTDGELMQQ
+1565 M
-1580 LGREN
+1580 N
-1585 KYQEGQPARYQEY
+1585 
-1598 QLPGAEPGSY
+1598 
-1608 RELLLRLPG
+1608 
-1617 TEEKPRDVL
+1617 
-1626 GEPKKIPASKSY
+1626 
-1638 TYVDQPEVSHVL
+1638 
-1650 RYNKDYEIA
+1650 
-1659 VLDNGDYWVM
+1659 DNGTVGK
-1669 MMNDDSVVK
+1669 VIHA
-1678 DLSSAESVLAD
+1678 SSPAYMKAIS
-1689 YLVSEEG
+1689 
-1696 QSSKNTFRSSHFSE
+1696 
-1710 PNILSH
+1710 ILE
-1716 VRFND
+1716 N
-1721 RTGPDGEKILFL
+1721 
-1733 EELQSD
+1733 
-1739 WHREGRDQGYRGAYP
+1739 P
-1754 TKLERHAVKS
+1754 TK
-1764 GMSPEQA
+1764 
-1771 RADIKHLLDEPL
+1771 
-1783 DKPGRRTSDQWKRLT
+1783 
-1798 KATEGSEID
+1798 
-1807 LNAVF
+1807 
-1812 HDQRDSIVP
+1812 
-1821 DAPFK
+1821 
-1826 SSWHELTLKR
+1826 
-1836 MLRHAAENGYDKL
+1836 EN
-1849 AFIDGEETAK
+1849 IST
-1859 RYDLSKVSGEWA
+1859 
-1871 LNLYDRMIPQFL
+1871 Q
-1883 KKYGKKFGAKVE
+1883 
-1895 DVEVVTDFPEYDSG
+1895 
-1909 RQVPRDSLRK
+1909 
-1919 SSFKAIDITPQMRG
+1919 
-1933 EEGVLG
+1933 LG
-1939 GQARFMPGIE
+1939 GQHKVRNFNNNILLPKLATEDVTIDTHAVAAALLKPLSAKSIEVGHNFGSGVPNSSITGGKGTYGIYADAY
-1949 RVANNEPGLAAETVK
+1949 RKAAEQ
-1964 IRPGALDGVRF
+1964 RGV
-1975 MPGTKVPKITLEKI
+1975 MPREMQSITWEAVRGLFPQRMKNKKNNKI
-1989 VESDPFIIT
+1989 VDDIWGE
-1998 ADSMADMTYTVPD
+1998 YN
-2011 SGVEIKL
+2011 
-2018 HGGPMFSY
+2018 
-2026 RPGKAV
+2026 RGKI
-2032 WASNKGAASR
+2032 SLD
-2042 IGNFVERTGQ
+2042 E
-2052 RFALIMLQNGTNH
+2052 
-2065 AKNKSMGR
+2065 
-2073 IFVEELKARSGAK
+2073 AR
-2086 KIKQGDLKK
+2086 
-2095 MLKFASDRAGL
+2095 
-2106 EKPIKNLAELEDFY
+2106 
-2120 AFWDWDTR
+2120 
-2128 GNFFQTF
+2128 
-2135 GLVRTPIGDPKK
+2135 
-2147 AGFFDYNQIVRD
+2147 
-2159 TTQPEFL
+2159 
-2166 DKPTGTVVGA
+2166 DK
-2176 IEFKSG
+2176 
-2182 KRFSAEEL
+2182 
-2190 GAEPHSSYDTML
+2190 
-2202 EGRGVG
+2202 
-2208 LFKNPPHISDVLDAP
+2208 ISDA
-2223 ESQRSVFT
+2223 FGG
-2231 LQKRLSSPNRLREAA
+2231 
-2246 DAEKKLNAIRK
+2246 IRNPSWYGRDK
-2257 HRKKLKR
+2257 

>member
-13 ARRLSSSTTGEEEV
+13 ARRLSSSTTGGEEV
-27 FEYDLLEYDLL
+27 FEYDLVD
-38 EYEPQPLPETEE
+38 YEPQPLPETEDV
-50 IEYEEVIDY
+50 EYEEVIDY

-67 QVPVYSELG
+67 QVPVYNESG

-83 YRVEVTPEGEEQA
+83 YNEQG

-111 KRKRDEGVDWWPIA
+111 KRKSEEGVDWWPIA

-165 LKLIGGGVGRWVAK
+165 LKLIGGGVGRFVAK
-179 PFRTEEEEDAAEYAA
+179 PFRSDEEEDAAEYAA

-212 MGDVARLFGAEELAA
+212 MGDVARLFGAEDLAA

-240 LSIIFDPTYLVGGGL
+240 LSLIFDPTYLVGGGL
-255 IRVGSV
+255 VKVGAA

-276 MIEAAG
+276 LIEAAG
-282 KAAETQAAKK
+282 KAAETQAAKQ
-292 VGEFLAK
+292 VGEFLAQ
-299 PVTSTVSGVG
+299 PVTSTVSGIG
-309 TVTEKAGRSVQKIG
+309 TATEKVGRGVQKLG
-323 EAGAKLAEKAP
+323 EAGAKFAEKAP
-334 KTAKAAQMAVGA
+334 KAAGAAQVAVGA
-346 GTGAALAPEGQEL
+346 GAGAVLAPEGQEL

-369 KVVLS
+369 KYALS
-374 SKTVIGAGEKIEKSA
+374 SKTVIGAGEKIEKNA

-445 DTAVIGTTMGGVL
+445 DTAAIGSAMGAGI
-458 GDFMPY
+458 GSFMPY
-464 DPTNPA
+464 DPTNPG

-485 MYSAGALNQLARV
+485 MYSAAALNQLARV
-498 ELAKGATPD
+498 ELAKGAVPD

-513 LKETPMHQL
+513 LKETPMHKL

-528 KRFLSALPEQQRVRF
+528 KRFISALPEQQRVRF

-632 WSAMRKELDAD
+632 WSAMRKEVDAD

-653 QDIQTDLAQTIFGT
+653 KDIQTDLAQTIFGT

-828 GAGVEFDLAGNPRG
+828 GAGIEFDLAGNPRG
-842 DMTATSALFKDPETG
+842 EMTATSALFKDPETG

-1136 ENDKSKK
+1136 ENDPSKK

-1154 SFLGVKPEDLSSKD
+1154 SFLGVKPEDLSRKD

-1208 FMPGIPNTKRL
+1208 FMP
-1219 IKRFI
+1219 
-1224 GETRKDKV
+1224 
-1232 GISDKIIKDGQA
+1232 
-1244 VAVRIDIPTY
+1244 
-1254 NRSNEAVKRGE
+1254 
-1265 LDSPVYAITFHNPG
+1265 
-1279 SKKDDGG
+1279 
-1286 YSVSYKKFKDQSGQE
+1286 
-1301 IASTLYE
+1301 
-1308 AVGAIKNPKFYQ
+1308 
-1320 DEAGAEAIRSGERNK
+1320 
-1335 FPIATAEGQFIKNPK
+1335 ATA
-1350 VPKDLS
+1350 
-1356 SFTEVGYNPEKH
+1356 
-1368 SYFYEKS
+1368 
-1375 TDRPVLEGDLAY
+1375 
-1387 FFGNT
+1387 
-1392 VYVKNPKFGSRSDF
+1392 
-1406 RFMPATPEP
+1406 EP

-1439 RGSGEQMLATIAKQP
+1439 RGTGEQMLATIAKQP

-1485 RENDVQLEETMLAE
+1485 RENDVKLEETMLTE
-1499 PLPKDVRDE
+1499 TPPDNIRTE
-1508 LISDYVDQKSDQ
+1508 LVSDYVDQKSDQ

-1536 PNGEPRYFRGDPVK
+1536 PNGEPMYGFGGELVKYGD
-1550 HADPD
+1550 ADV
-1555 GAMDDLKVKL
+1555 AMDELMFKIE
-1565 AQDADRMTDGELMQQ
+1565 QDTNRMTNAELMQQ

-1585 KYQEGQPARYQEY
+1585 KYQEGEPARYQEY

-1608 RELLLRLPG
+1608 RELLLRLPKDQNKIKSLQQKLDKLNDRFKNDATLD
-1617 TEEKPRDVL
+1617 TEGLAKLSREAATIR
-1626 GEPKKIPASKSY
+1626 KKIEQLGGPAYNYDQSK
-1638 TYVDQPEVSHVL
+1638 
-1650 RYNKDYEIA
+1650 
-1659 VLDNGDYWVM
+1659 M
-1669 MMNDDSVVK
+1669 FM
-1678 DLSSAESVLAD
+1678 
-1689 YLVSEEG
+1689 
-1696 QSSKNTFRSSHFSE
+1696 SSHFSE

-1721 RTGPDGEKILFL
+1721 RTGLDGEKILFL

-1739 WHREGRDQGYRGAYP
+1739 WHQEGRKRGYG
-1754 TKLERHAVKS
+1754 E
-1764 GMSPEQA
+1764 
-1771 RADIKHLLDEPL
+1771 DI
-1783 DKPGRRTSDQWKRLT
+1783 
-1798 KATEGSEID
+1798 
-1807 LNAVF
+1807 
-1812 HDQRDSIVP
+1812 P

-1836 MLRHAAENGYDKL
+1836 MLRYAAENGYDKL
-1849 AFIDGEETAK
+1849 AFIDGEKTAD
-1859 RYDLSKVSGEWA
+1859 RYDLSKKISQVMYNETSESLMAYDRLGNNVLLERGVPPEKIADYIGKEPAERLLSQPLDEMPPGAEDVKTRRLKGEELQVGGEWA
-1871 LNLYDRMIPQFL
+1871 FNLYDRMIPQFL

-1895 DVEVVTDFPEYDSG
+1895 DVEIRTNQFEEDAMSG
-1909 RQVPRDSLRK
+1909 SFESDAIEGESTSGEI

-1939 GQARFMPGIE
+1939 GQ
-1949 RVANNEPGLAAETVK
+1949 
-1964 IRPGALDGVRF
+1964 VRF
-1975 MPGTKVPKITLEKI
+1975 MPAERNDRKNRVSTRLPTAVAATEDPLASTLLIDSAAVFNLPPEKQKVMAGIITKYPNIRTSSKNLQPVADELKQQSIDNLLWLHDKVPADIRKRSKLWYDGARKITNGYTREFQITNPAGAGVLAVLSPGKDWFMNVSLAERIIDTAQNKVGKPIDAKMMKQAKFRLEGKPALMNEVKKMVGKKYNDLTPLQKSI
-1989 VESDPFIIT
+1989 WIRMYDEAYNSPSYEVISPEGRKVGLKKNLDGTNATVAHQSFPFIQ
-1998 ADSMADMTYTVPD
+1998 
-2011 SGVEIKL
+2011 
-2018 HGGPMFSY
+2018 
-2026 RPGKAV
+2026 KA
-2032 WASNKGAASR
+2032 
-2042 IGNFVERTGQ
+2042 
-2052 RFALIMLQNGTNH
+2052 
-2065 AKNKSMGR
+2065 
-2073 IFVEELKARSGAK
+2073 
-2086 KIKQGDLKK
+2086 
-2095 MLKFASDRAGL
+2095 
-2106 EKPIKNLAELEDFY
+2106 
-2120 AFWDWDTR
+2120 
-2128 GNFFQTF
+2128 
-2135 GLVRTPIGDPKK
+2135 
-2147 AGFFDYNQIVRD
+2147 
-2159 TTQPEFL
+2159 
-2166 DKPTGTVVGA
+2166 
-2176 IEFKSG
+2176 
-2182 KRFSAEEL
+2182 
-2190 GAEPHSSYDTML
+2190 
-2202 EGRGVG
+2202 
-2208 LFKNPPHISDVLDAP
+2208 ISVLDDP
-2223 ESQRSVFT
+2223 SKENISSQLGTAHKIRNFYNNILLPKLAKEDVT
-2231 LQKRLSSPNRLREAA
+2231 IDTHAVAAALLRPLAQKSTEVQHGLGTDMPSSSITGAQGAYGIYADAYREAA
-2246 DAEKKLNAIRK
+2246 RQRGVLPREMQSITWEAVRGLFPKNMKTKQNKALADAIWTDYKRGRKTIDEARNEIEKLFGGIDAPDWYR
-2257 HRKKLKR
+2257 

>member
-13 ARRLSSSTTGEEEV
+13 ARRLSSSTTGGEEV
-27 FEYDLLEYDLL
+27 FEYDLID
-38 EYEPQPLPETEE
+38 YEPQPLPETEE
-50 IEYEEVIDY
+50 VEYEEVIDY

-67 QVPVYSELG
+67 QVPVFDDNG

-83 YRVEVTPEGEEQA
+83 YNEQG

-111 KRKRDEGVDWWPIA
+111 KRKSEEGVDWWPIA

-165 LKLIGGGVGRWVAK
+165 LKLIGGGVGRFVAK

-212 MGDVARLFGAEELAA
+212 MGDVARLFGAEDLAA

-240 LSIIFDPTYLVGGGL
+240 LSLIFDPTYLVGGGL
-255 IRVGSV
+255 VKVGAA
-261 AAKQAPKVTNKYAKK
+261 AAKQAPKVTNKFAKK
-276 MIEAAG
+276 MIQTAGAAAG
-282 KAAETQAAKK
+282 SKAAKQL
-292 VGEFLAK
+292 GEFLAK
-299 PVTSTVSGVG
+299 PVTSTVSGIG
-309 TVTEKAGRSVQKIG
+309 TATEKVGRGVQKIG
-323 EAGAKLAEKAP
+323 EAGAKFAEKAP
-334 KTAKAAQMAVGA
+334 KAAGAAQVAVGA
-346 GTGAALAPEGQEL
+346 GTGAVLAPEGQEL

-369 KVVLS
+369 KYALS
-374 SKTVIGAGEKIEKSA
+374 SKTVIGAGEKIEKNA
-389 QRLGGAAQAAKINSL
+389 QRLGGAAQASKINSL

-445 DTAVIGTTMGGVL
+445 DTAAIGAGIGGGL
-458 GDFMPY
+458 GAFMPY
-464 DPTNPA
+464 DPTNPG

-485 MYSAGALNQLARV
+485 MYSAAALNQLARV

-513 LKETPMHQL
+513 LKETPMHKL

-528 KRFLSALPEQQRVRF
+528 KRFISALPEQQRVRF

-632 WSAMRKELDAD
+632 WSAMRKELDVD

-667 YGPDGDVIQPGLY
+667 YGPDGEVIQPGLY
-680 SKEDMLSFA
+680 SKKDMLSFA

-698 DLSTEIKEVKAAIEA
+698 DLSAKIKEVEAAIEA

-739 LEELQTRQEGNQK
+739 LEELQTRQEDNQK
-752 ELAAFDA
+752 ELAAFDK
-759 LPDATKRDYMARE
+759 LPDATKRNYMARE

-813 RLRMATLGNLRKLLE
+813 RLKMATLGNLRKLLE

-842 DMTATSALFKDPETG
+842 EMTATSALFKDRKTG

-868 LLAQYIT
+868 LIAQYIT

-958 RMDKNRVAA
+958 RMEKNRVAA

-1116 GRVDVDGFRTDM
+1116 GRVDVDSFRTDM

-1136 ENDKSKK
+1136 ENDPSKK

-1154 SFLGVKPEDLSSKD
+1154 SFLGVKPEDLSRKD

-1208 FMPGIPNTKRL
+1208 FMPGEELTP
-1219 IKRFI
+1219 
-1224 GETRKDKV
+1224 GETGVRSPADGQRTTQRDIRSGSFRIDPPTGGAGFSAAISDAAARHKFGAAVEVKQPEFYVNPETKLFLDPDQSAGLAITPDRDLVSVFKKPESQANIRDILAEASPYASTLDAFDVGGFLPNLYAENGFRPVARVPWNAEYAPPNWPKEMGEPDVVLMVRDPDGVLKLPDADYNQMRDQVPLYNDYDAALAAQQAARARVDEVGVSDARFMPAGRARAGGEVGKNQDFYKGGQFLPSTEMPKREREKINRAASGKERIDVGYGSDKFAIPEVYKAPLVRDYSVFMNDEHLGYLEREGAAPEYIEKQREARRMWDAGDRFVDVREKPEFAKFQDVARIFKAGLPIPDQVVKALEASGNANIETIKKYSSRSEGGDARFMPAALQDSVEAQTNDRPSVGVNINDGQLPFSRWIVDGRQNEDGSIQKKTIETRANAQNNALAKLSKTGERFAIISTFGPKKKQAEIIATARAGSPIMYDTLEKFRADQDKHMVKPGSDFDWDGFKV
-1232 GISDKIIKDGQA
+1232 GYPIEDVRKLEKPVPVPRNVRGIQTRDLSDVRYMPAERNDRKNRVSTRLPTA
-1244 VAVRIDIPTY
+1244 VAATEDP
-1254 NRSNEAVKRGE
+1254 
-1265 LDSPVYAITFHNPG
+1265 
-1279 SKKDDGG
+1279 
-1286 YSVSYKKFKDQSGQE
+1286 
-1301 IASTLYE
+1301 IASTLLIDSA
-1308 AVGAIKNPKFYQ
+1308 AVFNLP
-1320 DEAGAEAIRSGERNK
+1320 
-1335 FPIATAEGQFIKNPK
+1335 
-1350 VPKDLS
+1350 
-1356 SFTEVGYNPEKH
+1356 PEKQ
-1368 SYFYEKS
+1368 K
-1375 TDRPVLEGDLAY
+1375 V
-1387 FFGNT
+1387 
-1392 VYVKNPKFGSRSDF
+1392 
-1406 RFMPATPEP
+1406 M
-1415 RPAQDK
+1415 AQ
-1421 LGFFSRVEQ
+1421 
-1430 VASGNKIPN
+1430 I
-1439 RGSGEQMLATIAKQP
+1439 IAKYPNIRTSSKNLQP
-1454 GVKQE
+1454 V
-1459 EIAWLGLEDFLR
+1459 A
-1471 GKKQVTKDELVEFI
+1471 DELVQQAIDNLLWLHDKVPADIRKRSMLWYDGARKITNGYTREFQI
-1485 RENDVQLEETMLAE
+1485 TNPAGAGVLAVLSPGKDWFMNVSLAE
-1499 PLPKDVRDE
+1499 RIIDTVQNKVGKPIDAKMMKQAKFRFEGNATLMNEVKKMVGKKYNNLTPFQKAIWIRMYDEAYNSPSYEVISPEGNKVGLVKKKDGTDSSVAHQSFPFIQKAISVLDDPSKENISKQLGTAHKIRNFYNNILLPKLAKEDVTIDTHAVAAALLRP
-1508 LISDYVDQKSDQ
+1508 LAQKSTEVQHGLGTDMPSSS
-1520 YQILYDEDEKS
+1520 I
-1531 YLTYD
+1531 T
-1536 PNGEPRYFRGDPVK
+1536 
-1550 HADPD
+1550 
-1555 GAMDDLKVKL
+1555 GA
-1565 AQDADRMTDGELMQQ
+1565 Q
-1580 LGREN
+1580 
-1585 KYQEGQPARYQEY
+1585 
-1598 QLPGAEPGSY
+1598 
-1608 RELLLRLPG
+1608 
-1617 TEEKPRDVL
+1617 
-1626 GEPKKIPASKSY
+1626 
-1638 TYVDQPEVSHVL
+1638 
-1650 RYNKDYEIA
+1650 
-1659 VLDNGDYWVM
+1659 
-1669 MMNDDSVVK
+1669 
-1678 DLSSAESVLAD
+1678 
-1689 YLVSEEG
+1689 
-1696 QSSKNTFRSSHFSE
+1696 
-1710 PNILSH
+1710 
-1716 VRFND
+1716 
-1721 RTGPDGEKILFL
+1721 
-1733 EELQSD
+1733 
-1739 WHREGRDQGYRGAYP
+1739 GAY
-1754 TKLERHAVKS
+1754 
-1764 GMSPEQA
+1764 GIY
-1771 RADIKHLLDEPL
+1771 AD
-1783 DKPGRRTSDQWKRLT
+1783 
-1798 KATEGSEID
+1798 A
-1807 LNAVF
+1807 
-1812 HDQRDSIVP
+1812 
-1821 DAPFK
+1821 
-1826 SSWHELTLKR
+1826 
-1836 MLRHAAENGYDKL
+1836 Y
-1849 AFIDGEETAK
+1849 
-1859 RYDLSKVSGEWA
+1859 
-1871 LNLYDRMIPQFL
+1871 
-1883 KKYGKKFGAKVE
+1883 
-1895 DVEVVTDFPEYDSG
+1895 
-1909 RQVPRDSLRK
+1909 
-1919 SSFKAIDITPQMRG
+1919 
-1933 EEGVLG
+1933 
-1939 GQARFMPGIE
+1939 
-1949 RVANNEPGLAAETVK
+1949 
-1964 IRPGALDGVRF
+1964 
-1975 MPGTKVPKITLEKI
+1975 
-1989 VESDPFIIT
+1989 
-1998 ADSMADMTYTVPD
+1998 
-2011 SGVEIKL
+2011 
-2018 HGGPMFSY
+2018 
-2026 RPGKAV
+2026 
-2032 WASNKGAASR
+2032 
-2042 IGNFVERTGQ
+2042 
-2052 RFALIMLQNGTNH
+2052 
-2065 AKNKSMGR
+2065 
-2073 IFVEELKARSGAK
+2073 
-2086 KIKQGDLKK
+2086 
-2095 MLKFASDRAGL
+2095 
-2106 EKPIKNLAELEDFY
+2106 
-2120 AFWDWDTR
+2120 
-2128 GNFFQTF
+2128 
-2135 GLVRTPIGDPKK
+2135 
-2147 AGFFDYNQIVRD
+2147 
-2159 TTQPEFL
+2159 
-2166 DKPTGTVVGA
+2166 
-2176 IEFKSG
+2176 
-2182 KRFSAEEL
+2182 
-2190 GAEPHSSYDTML
+2190 
-2202 EGRGVG
+2202 
-2208 LFKNPPHISDVLDAP
+2208 
-2223 ESQRSVFT
+2223 
-2231 LQKRLSSPNRLREAA
+2231 REAA
-2246 DAEKKLNAIRK
+2246 RQRGLLPRQMQSITWEAVRGLFPKNMKTKQNKALADAIWTDYKRGRKTIDEARKDIEKLFGGIDAPDWYR
-2257 HRKKLKR
+2257 

>member
-27 FEYDLLEYDLL
+27 FEYDLLEY
-38 EYEPQPLPETEE
+38 EPQPLPETEE
-50 IEYEEVIDY
+50 VENVEYEEVIDY
-59 IDRTGEKV
+59 IDRTGKKV
-67 QVPVYSELG
+67 EVPVYNESG

-83 YRVEVTPEGEEQA
+83 YRADVTPEGEKQV

-111 KRKRDEGVDWWPIA
+111 KRKSEEGVDWWPIA

-165 LKLIGGGVGRWVAK
+165 LKLIGGGVGRFVAK
-179 PFRTEEEEDAAEYAA
+179 PFRTDEEEDVAEYDA

-207 LRKSR
+207 QRKSR
-212 MGDVARLFGAEELAA
+212 MGDVARLFGAEDLAA

-240 LSIIFDPTYLVGGGL
+240 LSLIFDPTYLVGGGL
-255 IRVGSV
+255 VKVGAA
-261 AAKQAPKVTNKYAKK
+261 AAKQAPKVTNKFAKK
-276 MIEAAG
+276 MIQTAGAAAG
-282 KAAETQAAKK
+282 SKSAKQL
-292 VGEFLAK
+292 GEFLAK

-309 TVTEKAGRSVQKIG
+309 TGVEKVGRGVQKIG
-323 EAGAKLAEKAP
+323 EAGAKFAEKAP
-334 KTAKAAQMAVGA
+334 KTAKVAQAAVGAGAGA
-346 GTGAALAPEGQEL
+346 GTGAVLAPEGQEVSGAL
-359 TGALGGAFGG
+359 YGALGGAFGG
-369 KVVLS
+369 KYALS
-374 SKTVIGAGEKIEKSA
+374 SKTVIGAGEKIEKNA

-436 LLSEAGKLA
+436 LISEAGKLA
-445 DTAVIGTTMGGVL
+445 DTAVIGAGMGAGI
-458 GDFMPY
+458 GAFMPY
-464 DPTNPA
+464 DPTNPG

-498 ELAKGATPD
+498 ELAKGAVPD

-528 KRFLSALPEQQRVRF
+528 KRFLSALPDQQRVRF

-632 WSAMRKELDAD
+632 WSAMRKKVDAD

-698 DLSTEIKEVKAAIEA
+698 DLASEVVAKKAEIKRIK
-713 EKKKTLPEIDGI
+713 PENADELAKQQG
-725 EPPETPEMRLLNRE
+725 ELDRLLE
-739 LEELQTRQEGNQK
+739 TQKDNQK
-752 ELAAFDA
+752 ELEAFDA

-813 RLRMATLGNLRKLLE
+813 RLKMATLGNLRKLLE

-842 DMTATSALFKDPETG
+842 EMTATSALFKDRKTG

-894 ITLNAKDVLKKNPD
+894 ITLSAKDVLKKNPD

-967 LVTALTPVTE
+967 LVTALTPVTQ
-977 KIAEGDPGSLTVKAR
+977 KIDADAPFEPTVKSKDT
-992 ETADGGTNFRGSY
+992 ETGTNFRGSY

-1116 GRVDVDGFRTDM
+1116 GRVDVDSFRTDM

-1136 ENDKSKK
+1136 ENDESKI
-1143 FPEGMKKEKLY
+1143 FPPGMKKEKLY
-1154 SFLGVKPEDLSSKD
+1154 SFLGVKPRDLDRRD

-1195 DNFPVNYYKAKQR
+1195 DSFPVNY
-1208 FMPGIPNTKRL
+1208 
-1219 IKRFI
+1219 
-1224 GETRKDKV
+1224 DKV
-1232 GISDKIIKDGQA
+1232 
-1244 VAVRIDIPTY
+1244 
-1254 NRSNEAVKRGE
+1254 KR
-1265 LDSPVYAITFHNPG
+1265 
-1279 SKKDDGG
+1279 
-1286 YSVSYKKFKDQSGQE
+1286 
-1301 IASTLYE
+1301 
-1308 AVGAIKNPKFYQ
+1308 
-1320 DEAGAEAIRSGERNK
+1320 
-1335 FPIATAEGQFIKNPK
+1335 
-1350 VPKDLS
+1350 
-1356 SFTEVGYNPEKH
+1356 
-1368 SYFYEKS
+1368 
-1375 TDRPVLEGDLAY
+1375 
-1387 FFGNT
+1387 
-1392 VYVKNPKFGSRSDF
+1392 

-1439 RGSGEQMLATIAKQP
+1439 RGTGEQMLATIAKQP

-1459 EIAWLGLEDFLR
+1459 EIAWLGLENFLR

-1485 RENDVQLEETMLAE
+1485 RENDVQLEETMLTE
-1499 PLPKDVRDE
+1499 TPPDDIRSDLV
-1508 LISDYVDQKSDQ
+1508 SDYVDQESDQ

-1536 PNGEPRYFRGDPVK
+1536 PNGEPMYMFGGDLVK

-1555 GAMDDLKVKL
+1555 GAMDDLKFKIEES
-1565 AQDADRMTDGELMQQ
+1565 ANRMTEGELMQQ

-1585 KYQEGQPARYQEY
+1585 VYQEGQPARYQEY

-1608 RELLLRLPG
+1608 RELLLRLP
-1617 TEEKPRDVL
+1617 KPRGD
-1626 GEPKKIPASKSY
+1626 
-1638 TYVDQPEVSHVL
+1638 
-1650 RYNKDYEIA
+1650 KDF
-1659 VLDNGDYWVM
+1659 
-1669 MMNDDSVVK
+1669 
-1678 DLSSAESVLAD
+1678 
-1689 YLVSEEG
+1689 
-1696 QSSKNTFRSSHFSE
+1696 TSSHFSE

-1798 KATEGSEID
+1798 KATDGSDID

-1849 AFIDGEETAK
+1849 AFIDGKKTAD
-1859 RYDLSKVSGEWA
+1859 RYDLSKKIDGLEVIDLDDGTYEILAKEVGDDAYRTLANNVEKDKVEDYIGKEVAKTAFDKMDDGLAHLEGVDLKVGGDWA
-1871 LNLYDRMIPQFL
+1871 FNLYDRMIPQFL

-1909 RQVPRDSLRK
+1909 RQIPRDSLRK

-1939 GQARFMPGIE
+1939 GQARFMPAERNDRKNRVSTRLPTAVAATEDPLASTLLIGNDTIMMLPPEKQKVMAGIIANYPHIKTNKRDLPVVGDELMDMSVSNLLWLYDKVPEDVRKRSKLWYDGARKITNDWVKKYGTSNAESAGVIAVLSPQKDWFMNVSLAE
-1949 RVANNEPGLAAETVK
+1949 RVIDAYKNKQDVAVNQDMIAK
-1964 IRPGALDGVRF
+1964 ALDITQF
-1975 MPGTKVPKITLEKI
+1975 NKDELILKVIRSMKNKKYADLDPLEKAYFMRLY
-1989 VESDPFIIT
+1989 DQ
-1998 ADSMADMTYTVPD
+1998 TYRPQSFPVISPEGKMLDVKMNDNGTVGKVIHASSPAYMKAISILENPTKENISTQLGGQHKVRNFNNNILLPKLANED
-2011 SGVEIKL
+2011 VTIDTHAVAAALLKPLSAKSIEVGHNFGSGVPNSSVT
-2018 HGGPMFSY
+2018 GGKGTYGIYADAY
-2026 RPGKAV
+2026 RKA
-2032 WASNKGAASR
+2032 AK
-2042 IGNFVERTGQ
+2042 Q
-2052 RFALIMLQNGTNH
+2052 RGVMPREMQSITWEAVRGLFPQRM
-2065 AKNKSMGR
+2065 KNK
-2073 IFVEELKARSGAK
+2073 KNN
-2086 KIKQGDLKK
+2086 KIVDDIWGEYNRGEISLDETR
-2095 MLKFASDRAGL
+2095 DR
-2106 EKPIKNLAELEDFY
+2106 
-2120 AFWDWDTR
+2120 
-2128 GNFFQTF
+2128 
-2135 GLVRTPIGDPKK
+2135 
-2147 AGFFDYNQIVRD
+2147 
-2159 TTQPEFL
+2159 
-2166 DKPTGTVVGA
+2166 
-2176 IEFKSG
+2176 
-2182 KRFSAEEL
+2182 
-2190 GAEPHSSYDTML
+2190 
-2202 EGRGVG
+2202 
-2208 LFKNPPHISDVLDAP
+2208 ISDA
-2223 ESQRSVFT
+2223 FGG
-2231 LQKRLSSPNRLREAA
+2231 
-2246 DAEKKLNAIRK
+2246 IRNPSWYGRDK
-2257 HRKKLKR
+2257 

>member
-1 MADTLKPDPSRI
+1 MADTLKPDPSKI
-13 ARRLSSSTTGEEEV
+13 ARRLSSSTTGGEEV
-27 FEYDLLEYDLL
+27 FEYDLLD
-38 EYEPQPLPETEE
+38 YEPQPLPETEKV
-50 IEYEEVIDY
+50 EYEEVIDY

-67 QVPVYSELG
+67 QVPVYNESG

-83 YRVEVTPEGEEQA
+83 YNEQG

-111 KRKRDEGVDWWPIA
+111 KRKSEEGVDWWPIA

-165 LKLIGGGVGRWVAK
+165 LKLIGGGVGRFVAQ
-179 PFRTEEEEDAAEYAA
+179 PFRSDEEEDAAEYAA

-212 MGDVARLFGAEELAA
+212 MGDVARLFGAEDLAA

-240 LSIIFDPTYLVGGGL
+240 LSLIFDPTYLVGGGL
-255 IRVGSV
+255 VKVG
-261 AAKQAPKVTNKYAKK
+261 AAAARQAPKVTNKYAKK
-276 MIEAAG
+276 LIEAAG
-282 KAAETQAAKK
+282 KAAETQAAKQ

-299 PVTSTVSGVG
+299 PVTSTVSGIG
-309 TVTEKAGRSVQKIG
+309 TATEKVGRGVQKLG
-323 EAGAKLAEKAP
+323 ETGARIAEKSPKVAGA
-334 KTAKAAQMAVGA
+334 AQVAVGA
-346 GTGAALAPEGQEL
+346 GTGAVLAPEGQEL

-369 KVVLS
+369 KYALS
-374 SKTVIGAGEKIEKSA
+374 SKTVIGAGEKIEKNA

-445 DTAVIGTTMGGVL
+445 DTAVIGAGMGAGI
-458 GDFMPY
+458 GAFMPY
-464 DPTNPA
+464 DPTNPG

-498 ELAKGATPD
+498 ELAKGAVPD

-543 VDPDRG
+543 VAPDRG

-667 YGPDGDVIQPGLY
+667 YGPDGEVIQPGLY

-813 RLRMATLGNLRKLLE
+813 RLKMATLGNLRKLLE

-842 DMTATSALFKDPETG
+842 EMTATSALFKDPETG

-875 EKDKLVNRVSETD
+875 EKDKLVSRVSETD

-894 ITLNAKDVLKKNPD
+894 ITLSAKDVLKKNPD

-1116 GRVDVDGFRTDM
+1116 GRVDVDSFRTDM

-1136 ENDKSKK
+1136 ENDPSKK

-1154 SFLGVKPEDLSSKD
+1154 SFLGVKPEDLSRKD

-1208 FMPGIPNTKRL
+1208 FMPGSKTEAGGSNTRYMPPPPPTTPQFKRFFKGSKVVDDDGEPL
-1219 IKRFI
+1219 VVFRGTVKKPSTEKFRTRLGRSTPTFTSVPEVASLYSHKEGFAGPEPKGSVFPVYLSIKQPYDIRDIGARATLNDFIAGRAEAGKGDQGDYFEAGDVIEILEGFEELRTAENIEVDAEGYASMFRNQTVSDVISDINKALDDVDKGVFSDTFGTEKVGKELAQEYFDDWLSTTLDGIELDAYHLADNPAFVDVIKRS
-1224 GETRKDKV
+1224 GYD
-1232 GISDKIIKDGQA
+1232 GIIHTDTIELGAPYFTKES
-1244 VAVRIDIPTY
+1244 VAGRPID
-1254 NRSNEAVKRGE
+1254 EVD
-1265 LDSPVYAITFHNPG
+1265 LDP
-1279 SKKDDGG
+1279 
-1286 YSVSYKKFKDQSGQE
+1286 
-1301 IASTLYE
+1301 
-1308 AVGAIKNPKFYQ
+1308 
-1320 DEAGAEAIRSGERNK
+1320 
-1335 FPIATAEGQFIKNPK
+1335 
-1350 VPKDLS
+1350 
-1356 SFTEVGYNPEKH
+1356 
-1368 SYFYEKS
+1368 
-1375 TDRPVLEGDLAY
+1375 
-1387 FFGNT
+1387 
-1392 VYVKNPKFGSRSDF
+1392 
-1406 RFMPATPEP
+1406 TPEQSQISEDTEHTTY
-1415 RPAQDK
+1415 RPLQNNQIK
-1421 LGFFSRVEQ
+1421 SVF
-1430 VASGNKIPN
+1430 NK
-1439 RGSGEQMLATIAKQP
+1439 GEF
-1454 GVKQE
+1454 
-1459 EIAWLGLEDFLR
+1459 D
-1471 GKKQVTKDELVEFI
+1471 
-1485 RENDVQLEETMLAE
+1485 
-1499 PLPKDVRDE
+1499 PK
-1508 LISDYVDQKSDQ
+1508 S
-1520 YQILYDEDEKS
+1520 
-1531 YLTYD
+1531 
-1536 PNGEPRYFRGDPVK
+1536 
-1550 HADPD
+1550 PD
-1555 GAMDDLKVKL
+1555 
-1565 AQDADRMTDGELMQQ
+1565 
-1580 LGREN
+1580 
-1585 KYQEGQPARYQEY
+1585 
-1598 QLPGAEPGSY
+1598 
-1608 RELLLRLPG
+1608 
-1617 TEEKPRDVL
+1617 
-1626 GEPKKIPASKSY
+1626 I
-1638 TYVDQPEVSHVL
+1638 
-1650 RYNKDYEIA
+1650 
-1659 VLDNGDYWVM
+1659 
-1669 MMNDDSVVK
+1669 
-1678 DLSSAESVLAD
+1678 
-1689 YLVSEEG
+1689 
-1696 QSSKNTFRSSHFSE
+1696 
-1710 PNILSH
+1710 
-1716 VRFND
+1716 
-1721 RTGPDGEKILFL
+1721 
-1733 EELQSD
+1733 
-1739 WHREGRDQGYRGAYP
+1739 
-1754 TKLERHAVKS
+1754 
-1764 GMSPEQA
+1764 
-1771 RADIKHLLDEPL
+1771 
-1783 DKPGRRTSDQWKRLT
+1783 
-1798 KATEGSEID
+1798 
-1807 LNAVF
+1807 
-1812 HDQRDSIVP
+1812 
-1821 DAPFK
+1821 
-1826 SSWHELTLKR
+1826 
-1836 MLRHAAENGYDKL
+1836 
-1849 AFIDGEETAK
+1849 
-1859 RYDLSKVSGEWA
+1859 
-1871 LNLYDRMIPQFL
+1871 
-1883 KKYGKKFGAKVE
+1883 
-1895 DVEVVTDFPEYDSG
+1895 
-1909 RQVPRDSLRK
+1909 
-1919 SSFKAIDITPQMRG
+1919 
-1933 EEGVLG
+1933 
-1939 GQARFMPGIE
+1939 RFMPGIE

-1964 IRPGALDGVRF
+1964 IKPGALDGVRF

-2065 AKNKSMGR
+2065 SKNKSMGR

-2120 AFWDWDTR
+2120 SFWDWDTR

-2246 DAEKKLNAIRK
+2246 DAEKKLNAIRR
-2257 HRKKLKR
+2257 HRNKNAVRNTKKAQ

>member
-13 ARRLSSSTTGEEEV
+13 ARRLSSSTTGGEEV
-27 FEYDLLEYDLL
+27 FEYDLVD
-38 EYEPQPLPETEE
+38 YEPQPLPETEDV
-50 IEYEEVIDY
+50 EYEEVIDY

-67 QVPVYSELG
+67 QVPVYNESG

-83 YRVEVTPEGEEQA
+83 YNEQG

-111 KRKRDEGVDWWPIA
+111 KRKSEEGVDWWPIA

-165 LKLIGGGVGRWVAK
+165 LKLIGGGVGRFVAK
-179 PFRTEEEEDAAEYAA
+179 PFRSDEEEDAAEYAA

-212 MGDVARLFGAEELAA
+212 MGDVARLFGAEDLAA

-240 LSIIFDPTYLVGGGL
+240 LSLIFDPTYLVGGGL
-255 IRVGSV
+255 VKVGAA

-276 MIEAAG
+276 LIEAAG
-282 KAAETQAAKK
+282 KAAETQAAKQ
-292 VGEFLAK
+292 VGEFLAQ
-299 PVTSTVSGVG
+299 PVTSTVSGIG
-309 TVTEKAGRSVQKIG
+309 TATEKVGRGVQKLG
-323 EAGAKLAEKAP
+323 EAGAKFAEKAP
-334 KTAKAAQMAVGA
+334 KAAGAAQVAVGA
-346 GTGAALAPEGQEL
+346 GAGAVLAPEGQEL

-369 KVVLS
+369 KYALS
-374 SKTVIGAGEKIEKSA
+374 SKTVIGAGEKIEKNA

-445 DTAVIGTTMGGVL
+445 DTAAIGSAMGAGI
-458 GDFMPY
+458 GSFMPY
-464 DPTNPA
+464 DPTNPG

-498 ELAKGATPD
+498 ELAKGAVPD

-632 WSAMRKELDAD
+632 WSAMRKEVDAD

-653 QDIQTDLAQTIFGT
+653 KDIQTDLAQTIFGT

-828 GAGVEFDLAGNPRG
+828 GAGIEFDLAGNPRG
-842 DMTATSALFKDPETG
+842 EMTATSALFKDPETG

-1136 ENDKSKK
+1136 ENDPSKK

-1154 SFLGVKPEDLSSKD
+1154 SFLGVKPEDLSRKD

-1208 FMPGIPNTKRL
+1208 FMP
-1219 IKRFI
+1219 
-1224 GETRKDKV
+1224 
-1232 GISDKIIKDGQA
+1232 
-1244 VAVRIDIPTY
+1244 
-1254 NRSNEAVKRGE
+1254 
-1265 LDSPVYAITFHNPG
+1265 
-1279 SKKDDGG
+1279 
-1286 YSVSYKKFKDQSGQE
+1286 
-1301 IASTLYE
+1301 
-1308 AVGAIKNPKFYQ
+1308 
-1320 DEAGAEAIRSGERNK
+1320 
-1335 FPIATAEGQFIKNPK
+1335 ATA
-1350 VPKDLS
+1350 
-1356 SFTEVGYNPEKH
+1356 
-1368 SYFYEKS
+1368 
-1375 TDRPVLEGDLAY
+1375 
-1387 FFGNT
+1387 
-1392 VYVKNPKFGSRSDF
+1392 
-1406 RFMPATPEP
+1406 EP

-1439 RGSGEQMLATIAKQP
+1439 RGTGEQMLATIAKQP

-1485 RENDVQLEETMLAE
+1485 RENDVKLEETMLTE
-1499 PLPKDVRDE
+1499 TPPDNIRTE
-1508 LISDYVDQKSDQ
+1508 LVSDYVDQKSDQ

-1536 PNGEPRYFRGDPVK
+1536 PNGEPMYGFGGELVKYGD
-1550 HADPD
+1550 ADV
-1555 GAMDDLKVKL
+1555 AMDELMFKIE
-1565 AQDADRMTDGELMQQ
+1565 QDTNRMTNAELMQQ

-1585 KYQEGQPARYQEY
+1585 KYQEGEPARYQEY

-1608 RELLLRLPG
+1608 RELLLRLPKDQNKIKSLQQKLDKLNDRFKNDATLD
-1617 TEEKPRDVL
+1617 TEGLAKLSREAATIR
-1626 GEPKKIPASKSY
+1626 KKIEQLGGPAYNYDQSK
-1638 TYVDQPEVSHVL
+1638 
-1650 RYNKDYEIA
+1650 
-1659 VLDNGDYWVM
+1659 M
-1669 MMNDDSVVK
+1669 FM
-1678 DLSSAESVLAD
+1678 
-1689 YLVSEEG
+1689 
-1696 QSSKNTFRSSHFSE
+1696 SSHFSE

-1721 RTGPDGEKILFL
+1721 RTGLDGEKILFL

-1739 WHREGRDQGYRGAYP
+1739 WHQEGRKRGYG
-1754 TKLERHAVKS
+1754 E
-1764 GMSPEQA
+1764 
-1771 RADIKHLLDEPL
+1771 DI
-1783 DKPGRRTSDQWKRLT
+1783 
-1798 KATEGSEID
+1798 
-1807 LNAVF
+1807 
-1812 HDQRDSIVP
+1812 P

-1836 MLRHAAENGYDKL
+1836 MLRYAAENGYDKL
-1849 AFIDGEETAK
+1849 AFIDGEKTAD
-1859 RYDLSKVSGEWA
+1859 RYDLSKKISQVMYNETSESLMAYDRLGNNVLLERGVPPEKIADYIGKEPAERLLSQPLDEMPPGAEDVKTRRLKGEELQVGGEWA
-1871 LNLYDRMIPQFL
+1871 FNLYDRMIPQFL

-1895 DVEVVTDFPEYDSG
+1895 DVEIRTNQFEEDAMSG
-1909 RQVPRDSLRK
+1909 SFESDAIEGESTSGEI

-1939 GQARFMPGIE
+1939 GQ
-1949 RVANNEPGLAAETVK
+1949 
-1964 IRPGALDGVRF
+1964 VRF
-1975 MPGTKVPKITLEKI
+1975 MPAERNDRKNRVSTRLPTAVAATEDPLASTLLIDSAAVFNLPPEKQKVMAGIITKYPNIRTSSKNLQPVADELKQQSIDNLLWLHDKVPPDIRKRSKLWYDGARKITNGYTREFQITNPAGAGVLAVLSPGKDWFMNVSLAERIIDTAQNKVGKPIDAKMMKQAKFRLEGKPALMNEVKKMVGKKYNDLTPLQKSI
-1989 VESDPFIIT
+1989 WIRMYDEAYNSPSYEVISPEGRKVGLKKNLDGTNATVAHQSFPFIQ
-1998 ADSMADMTYTVPD
+1998 
-2011 SGVEIKL
+2011 
-2018 HGGPMFSY
+2018 
-2026 RPGKAV
+2026 KA
-2032 WASNKGAASR
+2032 
-2042 IGNFVERTGQ
+2042 
-2052 RFALIMLQNGTNH
+2052 
-2065 AKNKSMGR
+2065 
-2073 IFVEELKARSGAK
+2073 
-2086 KIKQGDLKK
+2086 
-2095 MLKFASDRAGL
+2095 
-2106 EKPIKNLAELEDFY
+2106 
-2120 AFWDWDTR
+2120 
-2128 GNFFQTF
+2128 
-2135 GLVRTPIGDPKK
+2135 
-2147 AGFFDYNQIVRD
+2147 
-2159 TTQPEFL
+2159 
-2166 DKPTGTVVGA
+2166 
-2176 IEFKSG
+2176 
-2182 KRFSAEEL
+2182 
-2190 GAEPHSSYDTML
+2190 
-2202 EGRGVG
+2202 
-2208 LFKNPPHISDVLDAP
+2208 ISVLDDP
-2223 ESQRSVFT
+2223 SKENISSQLGTAHKIRNFYNNILLPKLAKEDVT
-2231 LQKRLSSPNRLREAA
+2231 IDTHAVAAALLRPLAQKSTEVQHGLGTDMPSSSITGAQGAYGIYADAYREAA
-2246 DAEKKLNAIRK
+2246 RQRGVLPREMQSITWEAVRGLFPKNMKTKQNKALADAIWTDYKRGRKTIDEARNEIEKLFGGIDAPDWYR
-2257 HRKKLKR
+2257 

>member
-27 FEYDLLEYDLL
+27 FEYDLLEY
-38 EYEPQPLPETEE
+38 EPQPLPETEE
-50 IEYEEVIDY
+50 VEYEEVINY
-59 IDRTGEKV
+59 IDRTGKKV
-67 QVPVYSELG
+67 QVPVFDVNG

-111 KRKRDEGVDWWPIA
+111 KRKSEEGVDWWPIA

-165 LKLIGGGVGRWVAK
+165 LKLIGGGVGRFVAK

-212 MGDVARLFGAEELAA
+212 MGDVARLFGAEDLAA

-240 LSIIFDPTYLVGGGL
+240 LSLIFDPTYLVGGGL
-255 IRVGSV
+255 VKVGAA

-276 MIEAAG
+276 LIEAAG
-282 KAAETQAAKK
+282 KAAETQAAKQ

-309 TVTEKAGRSVQKIG
+309 TATEKVGRGVQKLG
-323 EAGAKLAEKAP
+323 EAGAKFAKKAP
-334 KTAKAAQMAVGA
+334 KAAGAAQVAVGA
-346 GTGAALAPEGQEL
+346 GAGAVLAPEGQEL

-369 KVVLS
+369 KYALS
-374 SKTVIGAGEKIEKSA
+374 SKTVIGAGEKIEKNA

-445 DTAVIGTTMGGVL
+445 DTAVIGAGMGAGI
-458 GDFMPY
+458 GSFMPY
-464 DPTNPA
+464 DPTNPG

-485 MYSAGALNQLARV
+485 MYSAAALNQLARV

-528 KRFLSALPEQQRVRF
+528 KRFISALPEQQRVRF

-698 DLSTEIKEVKAAIEA
+698 DLYAEIKEVKAAIEA

-813 RLRMATLGNLRKLLE
+813 RLKMATLGNLRKLLE

-842 DMTATSALFKDPETG
+842 EMTATSALFKDPETG

-935 LNSTGGRWQP
+935 LNSTGGKWQP

-967 LVTALTPVTE
+967 LVTALTPVTQ
-977 KIAEGDPGSLTVKAR
+977 KIDADAPFEPTVKAKDT
-992 ETADGGTNFRGSY
+992 ETGTNFRGSY

-1168 WNRAAKDFKLFISLR
+1168 WNKAAKDFKLFISLR

-1208 FMPGIPNTKRL
+1208 FMPGEEGGFNEAKNTFGTTQDLLEAGYILPDGELLDFSGRHEGADERDVAGQRYSDHRE
-1219 IKRFI
+1219 ISQAGTDMQAFI
-1224 GETRKDKV
+1224 DSG
-1232 GISDKIIKDGQA
+1232 
-1244 VAVRIDIPTY
+1244 AVRID
-1254 NRSNEAVKRGE
+1254 A
-1265 LDSPVYAITFHNPG
+1265 
-1279 SKKDDGG
+1279 
-1286 YSVSYKKFKDQSGQE
+1286 
-1301 IASTLYE
+1301 
-1308 AVGAIKNPKFYQ
+1308 
-1320 DEAGAEAIRSGERNK
+1320 RSGLIELGRK
-1335 FPIATAEGQFIKNPK
+1335 PTDTQLRQIRRIVED
-1350 VPKDLS
+1350 KDSEVFFDLRDSES
-1356 SFTEVGYNPEKH
+1356 SDYNP
-1368 SYFYEKS
+1368 
-1375 TDRPVLEGDLAY
+1375 DRPVGQSLQPELGTDPKRVIGLIRRFYRGDDISGA
-1387 FFGNT
+1387 
-1392 VYVKNPKFGSRSDF
+1392 V
-1406 RFMPATPEP
+1406 RFMPATAEP

-1439 RGSGEQMLATIAKQP
+1439 RGTGEQMLATIAKQP

-1485 RENDVQLEETMLAE
+1485 RENDVQLEETVLTE
-1499 PLPKDVRDE
+1499 TPPDDIRSE
-1508 LISDYVDQKSDQ
+1508 LVSDYVDQESDQ
-1520 YQILYDEDEKS
+1520 YQILYDESEKS

-1536 PNGEPRYFRGDPVK
+1536 PNGEPMYMFGGDLVK

-1555 GAMDDLKVKL
+1555 GAMDDLKFRIEES
-1565 AQDADRMTDGELMQQ
+1565 ASRMTEGELMQE

-1585 KYQEGQPARYQEY
+1585 KYQEGEPTRYQEY

-1617 TEEKPRDVL
+1617 GGKEKITFNEMLRSPEYKQFLADHDSIEMSPQKERDIYDAYLNDRYL
-1626 GEPKKIPASKSY
+1626 GEYKNIFP
-1638 TYVDQPEVSHVL
+1638 D
-1650 RYNKDYEIA
+1650 IA
-1659 VLDNGDYWVM
+1659 G
-1669 MMNDDSVVK
+1669 
-1678 DLSSAESVLAD
+1678 
-1689 YLVSEEG
+1689 
-1696 QSSKNTFRSSHFSE
+1696 TFRSSHFSE

-1739 WHREGRDQGYRGAYP
+1739 WHREGRELGYG
-1754 TKLERHAVKS
+1754 
-1764 GMSPEQA
+1764 
-1771 RADIKHLLDEPL
+1771 
-1783 DKPGRRTSDQWKRLT
+1783 
-1798 KATEGSEID
+1798 EG
-1807 LNAVF
+1807 
-1812 HDQRDSIVP
+1812 VP

-1836 MLRHAAENGYDKL
+1836 MLRYAAENGYDKL
-1849 AFIDGEETAK
+1849 AFIDGEKTAD
-1859 RYDLSKVSGEWA
+1859 RYDLSKRVDKVAISDDETGNLTITADDSLIASDVEPNQLERYVGKEVAQRALQSIEDTSPDMSGNRTTVLTDSDLKVGGQWA
-1871 LNLYDRMIPQFL
+1871 FNLYDRMIPQFL

-1895 DVEVVTDFPEYDSG
+1895 DVGISIPDFVKPEN
-1909 RQVPRDSLRK
+1909 
-1919 SSFKAIDITPQMRG
+1919 FKAIDITPQMRG

-1939 GQARFMPGIE
+1939 GQVRFMPGIE

-2065 AKNKSMGR
+2065 SKNKSMGR

-2120 AFWDWDTR
+2120 SFWDWDTR

-2166 DKPTGTVVGA
+2166 DKPTGTIVGA

-2246 DAEKKLNAIRK
+2246 DAEKKLNAIRR

>member
-1 MADTLKPDPSRI
+1 
-13 ARRLSSSTTGEEEV
+13 
-27 FEYDLLEYDLL
+27 
-38 EYEPQPLPETEE
+38 
-50 IEYEEVIDY
+50 
-59 IDRTGEKV
+59 
-67 QVPVYSELG
+67 
-76 KKIYRPT
+76 
-83 YRVEVTPEGEEQA
+83 
-96 VMTHDE
+96 MTHDE

-111 KRKRDEGVDWWPIA
+111 KRKSEEGVDWWPIA

-133 RGFTKIPGKIEKEG
+133 RGFTKIPGKVEEEG

-165 LKLIGGGVGRWVAK
+165 LKLIGGGVGRFVAK
-179 PFRTEEEEDAAEYAA
+179 PFRSDEEEDVAEYDA

-212 MGDVARLFGAEELAA
+212 MGDVARLFGAEDLAA

-240 LSIIFDPTYLVGGGL
+240 LSLIFDPTYLVGGGL
-255 IRVGSV
+255 VKVGAA

-276 MIEAAG
+276 LIEAAG
-282 KAAETQAAKK
+282 KAAETQAAKQ

-299 PVTSTVSGVG
+299 PVTSTVSGIG
-309 TVTEKAGRSVQKIG
+309 TATEKVGRGVQKLG
-323 EAGAKLAEKAP
+323 EAGAKFAEKAP
-334 KTAKAAQMAVGA
+334 KAAGAAQVAVGA
-346 GTGAALAPEGQEL
+346 GAGAVLAPEGQEL

-369 KVVLS
+369 KYALS
-374 SKTVIGAGEKIEKSA
+374 SKTVIGAGEKIEKNA

-436 LLSEAGKLA
+436 LISEAGKLA
-445 DTAVIGTTMGGVL
+445 DTAVIGAGMGAGI
-458 GDFMPY
+458 GSFMPY
-464 DPTNPA
+464 DPTNPG

-513 LKETPMHQL
+513 LKETPMHKL

-528 KRFLSALPEQQRVRF
+528 KRFISALPEQQRVRF

-614 AETPSFTL
+614 AETPSFTI
-622 FHELFHPTER
+622 FHELYHATER
-632 WSAMRKELDAD
+632 WSSMLKELDVD

-698 DLSTEIKEVKAAIEA
+698 DLASEVVAKKAEIKRIK
-713 EKKKTLPEIDGI
+713 PENADELAKQQG
-725 EPPETPEMRLLNRE
+725 ELDRLLETQKDN
-739 LEELQTRQEGNQK
+739 LK

-813 RLRMATLGNLRKLLE
+813 RLKMATLGNLRKLLE
-828 GAGVEFDLAGNPRG
+828 RSGVEFDLAGNPRG
-842 DMTATSALFKDPETG
+842 EMTATSALFKDRKTG

-1025 LKSVIKT
+1025 LKLVIKT

-1111 WADAD
+1111 WADSD

-1136 ENDKSKK
+1136 ENDPSKK

-1154 SFLGVKPEDLSSKD
+1154 SFLGVKPEDLSRKD

-1208 FMPGIPNTKRL
+1208 FMPGEELTP
-1219 IKRFI
+1219 
-1224 GETRKDKV
+1224 GETGVRSPAD
-1232 GISDKIIKDGQA
+1232 GQRTTQRDIRSSSFRIDPPTGGAGFRAAISDAAQRHKFGAA
-1244 VAVRIDIPTY
+1244 V
-1254 NRSNEAVKRGE
+1254 EVKQPE
-1265 LDSPVYAITFHNPG
+1265 FYLDPETKLFIESDESAGLAITPDRDLVSVF
-1279 SKKDDGG
+1279 KKPESQANIRDILAEASP
-1286 YSVSYKKFKDQSGQE
+1286 Y
-1301 IASTLYE
+1301 ASTLD
-1308 AVGAIKNPKFYQ
+1308 AFDVGGFLPNLYAENGFRPVARVPWNAEYAPPNWPKEMGEPDVVLMVRDPDSVLELPNADYNQMRDQVPLFNDYDAAMAAQ
-1320 DEAGAEAIRSGERNK
+1320 QAARSR
-1335 FPIATAEGQFIKNPK
+1335 
-1350 VPKDLS
+1350 VD
-1356 SFTEVGYNPEKH
+1356 EVG
-1368 SYFYEKS
+1368 
-1375 TDRPVLEGDLAY
+1375 V
-1387 FFGNT
+1387 
-1392 VYVKNPKFGSRSDF
+1392 SDA
-1406 RFMPATPEP
+1406 RFMPAALQDSVEAQTND
-1415 RPAQDK
+1415 RPSVGVNINDGQLPFSRWIVDGKQNEDGSIQKKTIETRANPQNNALAKLSKTGERFAIISTFGPKKKQAEIIATARAGSPIMYDTLEKFRADQDK
-1421 LGFFSRVEQ
+1421 HMVKPGSDFDWDGFKVGYPIE
-1430 VASGNKIPN
+1430 
-1439 RGSGEQMLATIAKQP
+1439 
-1454 GVKQE
+1454 
-1459 EIAWLGLEDFLR
+1459 
-1471 GKKQVTKDELVEFI
+1471 
-1485 RENDVQLEETMLAE
+1485 
-1499 PLPKDVRDE
+1499 DVR
-1508 LISDYVDQKSDQ
+1508 
-1520 YQILYDEDEKS
+1520 
-1531 YLTYD
+1531 
-1536 PNGEPRYFRGDPVK
+1536 
-1550 HADPD
+1550 
-1555 GAMDDLKVKL
+1555 KL
-1565 AQDADRMTDGELMQQ
+1565 
-1580 LGREN
+1580 
-1585 KYQEGQPARYQEY
+1585 
-1598 QLPGAEPGSY
+1598 
-1608 RELLLRLPG
+1608 
-1617 TEEKPRDVL
+1617 EKPVPVPRNVQ
-1626 GEPKKIPASKSY
+1626 GIQ
-1638 TYVDQPEVSHVL
+1638 T
-1650 RYNKDYEIA
+1650 R
-1659 VLDNGDYWVM
+1659 
-1669 MMNDDSVVK
+1669 
-1678 DLSSAESVLAD
+1678 DLSD
-1689 YLVSEEG
+1689 
-1696 QSSKNTFRSSHFSE
+1696 
-1710 PNILSH
+1710 
-1716 VRFND
+1716 
-1721 RTGPDGEKILFL
+1721 
-1733 EELQSD
+1733 
-1739 WHREGRDQGYRGAYP
+1739 
-1754 TKLERHAVKS
+1754 
-1764 GMSPEQA
+1764 
-1771 RADIKHLLDEPL
+1771 
-1783 DKPGRRTSDQWKRLT
+1783 
-1798 KATEGSEID
+1798 
-1807 LNAVF
+1807 
-1812 HDQRDSIVP
+1812 
-1821 DAPFK
+1821 
-1826 SSWHELTLKR
+1826 
-1836 MLRHAAENGYDKL
+1836 
-1849 AFIDGEETAK
+1849 
-1859 RYDLSKVSGEWA
+1859 
-1871 LNLYDRMIPQFL
+1871 
-1883 KKYGKKFGAKVE
+1883 
-1895 DVEVVTDFPEYDSG
+1895 
-1909 RQVPRDSLRK
+1909 
-1919 SSFKAIDITPQMRG
+1919 
-1933 EEGVLG
+1933 
-1939 GQARFMPGIE
+1939 
-1949 RVANNEPGLAAETVK
+1949 
-1964 IRPGALDGVRF
+1964 VRF
-1975 MPGTKVPKITLEKI
+1975 MPAERNDRKNRVSTRLPTAVAATEDPLASTLLIDSAAVFNLPPEKQKVMAGIITKYPNIKTSSKNLQPVADELKQQSIDNLLWLHDKVPADIRKRSKLWYDGARKITNGYTKQFQITNPAGAGVLAVLSPGKDWFMNVSLAERIIDTVQNKAGKPIDAKMMKQAKFRLEGKPALI
-1989 VESDPFIIT
+1989 NEVKKMVGKKYNDLTQTQKAIWIRMYDEAYNSPSYEVISPEGRKVGLVKKKDGTDSSVAHQSFPFIQ
-1998 ADSMADMTYTVPD
+1998 
-2011 SGVEIKL
+2011 
-2018 HGGPMFSY
+2018 
-2026 RPGKAV
+2026 KA
-2032 WASNKGAASR
+2032 
-2042 IGNFVERTGQ
+2042 
-2052 RFALIMLQNGTNH
+2052 
-2065 AKNKSMGR
+2065 
-2073 IFVEELKARSGAK
+2073 
-2086 KIKQGDLKK
+2086 
-2095 MLKFASDRAGL
+2095 
-2106 EKPIKNLAELEDFY
+2106 
-2120 AFWDWDTR
+2120 
-2128 GNFFQTF
+2128 
-2135 GLVRTPIGDPKK
+2135 
-2147 AGFFDYNQIVRD
+2147 
-2159 TTQPEFL
+2159 
-2166 DKPTGTVVGA
+2166 
-2176 IEFKSG
+2176 
-2182 KRFSAEEL
+2182 
-2190 GAEPHSSYDTML
+2190 
-2202 EGRGVG
+2202 
-2208 LFKNPPHISDVLDAP
+2208 ISVLDDP
-2223 ESQRSVFT
+2223 SKENISSQLGTAHKIRNFYNNILLPKLAKEDVT
-2231 LQKRLSSPNRLREAA
+2231 IDTHAVAAALLRPLAQKSTEVQHGLGTDMPSSSITGAQGAYGIYADAYREAA
-2246 DAEKKLNAIRK
+2246 RQRGVLPREMQSITWEAVRGLFPKNMKTKPNKALADAIWTDYKRGRKTIDEARKEIEKLFGGIDAPDWYR
-2257 HRKKLKR
+2257 

>member
-13 ARRLSSSTTGEEEV
+13 ARRLSSSTTGGEEV
-27 FEYDLLEYDLL
+27 FEYDLVD
-38 EYEPQPLPETEE
+38 YEPQPLPETEDV
-50 IEYEEVIDY
+50 EYEEVIDY

-67 QVPVYSELG
+67 QVPVYNESG

-83 YRVEVTPEGEEQA
+83 YNEQG

-111 KRKRDEGVDWWPIA
+111 KRKSEEGVDWWPIA

-212 MGDVARLFGAEELAA
+212 MGDVARLFGAEDLAA

-240 LSIIFDPTYLVGGGL
+240 LSLIFDPTYLVGGGL
-255 IRVGSV
+255 VKVGAA

-276 MIEAAG
+276 LIEAAG
-282 KAAETQAAKK
+282 KAAETQAAKQ
-292 VGEFLAK
+292 VGEFLAQ
-299 PVTSTVSGVG
+299 PVTSTVSGIG
-309 TVTEKAGRSVQKIG
+309 TATEKVGRGVQKLG
-323 EAGAKLAEKAP
+323 EAGAKFAEKAP
-334 KTAKAAQMAVGA
+334 KAAGAAQVAVGA
-346 GTGAALAPEGQEL
+346 GAGAVLAPEGQEL

-369 KVVLS
+369 KYALS
-374 SKTVIGAGEKIEKSA
+374 SKTVIGAGEKIEKNA

-445 DTAVIGTTMGGVL
+445 DTAAIGSAMGAGI
-458 GDFMPY
+458 GSFMPY
-464 DPTNPA
+464 DPTNPG

-498 ELAKGATPD
+498 ELAKGAVPD

-632 WSAMRKELDAD
+632 WSAMRKEVDAD

-653 QDIQTDLAQTIFGT
+653 KDIQTDLAQTIFGT

-828 GAGVEFDLAGNPRG
+828 GAGIEFDLAGNPRG
-842 DMTATSALFKDPETG
+842 EMTATSALFKDPETG

-1136 ENDKSKK
+1136 ENDPSKK

-1154 SFLGVKPEDLSSKD
+1154 SFLGVKPEDLSRKD

-1208 FMPGIPNTKRL
+1208 FMP
-1219 IKRFI
+1219 
-1224 GETRKDKV
+1224 
-1232 GISDKIIKDGQA
+1232 
-1244 VAVRIDIPTY
+1244 
-1254 NRSNEAVKRGE
+1254 
-1265 LDSPVYAITFHNPG
+1265 
-1279 SKKDDGG
+1279 
-1286 YSVSYKKFKDQSGQE
+1286 
-1301 IASTLYE
+1301 
-1308 AVGAIKNPKFYQ
+1308 
-1320 DEAGAEAIRSGERNK
+1320 
-1335 FPIATAEGQFIKNPK
+1335 ATA
-1350 VPKDLS
+1350 
-1356 SFTEVGYNPEKH
+1356 
-1368 SYFYEKS
+1368 
-1375 TDRPVLEGDLAY
+1375 
-1387 FFGNT
+1387 
-1392 VYVKNPKFGSRSDF
+1392 
-1406 RFMPATPEP
+1406 EP

-1439 RGSGEQMLATIAKQP
+1439 RGTGEQMLATIAKQP

-1485 RENDVQLEETMLAE
+1485 RENDVKLEETMLTE
-1499 PLPKDVRDE
+1499 TPPDNIRTE
-1508 LISDYVDQKSDQ
+1508 LVSDYVDQKSDQ

-1536 PNGEPRYFRGDPVK
+1536 PNGEPMYGFGGELVKYGD
-1550 HADPD
+1550 ADV
-1555 GAMDDLKVKL
+1555 AMDELMFKIE
-1565 AQDADRMTDGELMQQ
+1565 QDTNRMTNAELMQQ

-1585 KYQEGQPARYQEY
+1585 KYQEGEPARYQEY

-1608 RELLLRLPG
+1608 RELLLRLPKDQNKIKSLQQKLDKLNDRFKNDATLD
-1617 TEEKPRDVL
+1617 TEGLAKLSREAATIR
-1626 GEPKKIPASKSY
+1626 KKIEQLGGPAYNYDQSK
-1638 TYVDQPEVSHVL
+1638 
-1650 RYNKDYEIA
+1650 
-1659 VLDNGDYWVM
+1659 M
-1669 MMNDDSVVK
+1669 FM
-1678 DLSSAESVLAD
+1678 
-1689 YLVSEEG
+1689 
-1696 QSSKNTFRSSHFSE
+1696 SSHFSE

-1721 RTGPDGEKILFL
+1721 RTGLDGEKILFL

-1739 WHREGRDQGYRGAYP
+1739 WHQEGRKRGYG
-1754 TKLERHAVKS
+1754 E
-1764 GMSPEQA
+1764 
-1771 RADIKHLLDEPL
+1771 DI
-1783 DKPGRRTSDQWKRLT
+1783 
-1798 KATEGSEID
+1798 
-1807 LNAVF
+1807 
-1812 HDQRDSIVP
+1812 P

-1836 MLRHAAENGYDKL
+1836 MLRYAAENGYDKL
-1849 AFIDGEETAK
+1849 AFIDGEKTAD
-1859 RYDLSKVSGEWA
+1859 RYDLSKKISQVMYNETSESLMAYDRLGNNVLLERGVPPEKIADYIGKEPAERLLSQPLDEMPPGAEDVKTRRLKGEELQVGGEWA
-1871 LNLYDRMIPQFL
+1871 FNLYDRMIPQFL

-1895 DVEVVTDFPEYDSG
+1895 DVEIRTNQFEEDAMSG
-1909 RQVPRDSLRK
+1909 SFESDAIEGESTSGEI

-1939 GQARFMPGIE
+1939 GQ
-1949 RVANNEPGLAAETVK
+1949 
-1964 IRPGALDGVRF
+1964 VRF
-1975 MPGTKVPKITLEKI
+1975 MPAERNDRKNRVSTRLPTAVAATEDPLASTLLIDSAAVFNLPPEKQKVMAGIITKYPNIRTSSKNLQPVADELKQQSIDNLLWLHDKVPPDIRKRSKLWYDGARKITNGYTKEFQITNPAGAGVLAVLSPGKDWFMNVSLAERIIDTAQNKVGKPIDAKMMKQAKFRLEGKPALMNEVKKMVGKKYNDLTPLQKSI
-1989 VESDPFIIT
+1989 WIRMYDEAYNSPSYEVISPEGRKVGLKKNLDGTNATVAHQSFPFIQ
-1998 ADSMADMTYTVPD
+1998 
-2011 SGVEIKL
+2011 
-2018 HGGPMFSY
+2018 
-2026 RPGKAV
+2026 KA
-2032 WASNKGAASR
+2032 
-2042 IGNFVERTGQ
+2042 
-2052 RFALIMLQNGTNH
+2052 
-2065 AKNKSMGR
+2065 
-2073 IFVEELKARSGAK
+2073 
-2086 KIKQGDLKK
+2086 
-2095 MLKFASDRAGL
+2095 
-2106 EKPIKNLAELEDFY
+2106 
-2120 AFWDWDTR
+2120 
-2128 GNFFQTF
+2128 
-2135 GLVRTPIGDPKK
+2135 
-2147 AGFFDYNQIVRD
+2147 
-2159 TTQPEFL
+2159 
-2166 DKPTGTVVGA
+2166 
-2176 IEFKSG
+2176 
-2182 KRFSAEEL
+2182 
-2190 GAEPHSSYDTML
+2190 
-2202 EGRGVG
+2202 
-2208 LFKNPPHISDVLDAP
+2208 ISVLDDP
-2223 ESQRSVFT
+2223 SKENISSQLGTAHKIRNFYNNILLPKLAKEDVT
-2231 LQKRLSSPNRLREAA
+2231 IDTHAVAAALLRPLAQKSTEVQHGLGTDMPSSSITGAQGAYGIYADAYREAA
-2246 DAEKKLNAIRK
+2246 RQRGVLPREMQSITWEAVRGLFPKNMKTKQNKALADAIWTDYKRGRKTIDEARNEIEKLFGGIDAPDWYR
-2257 HRKKLKR
+2257 

>member
-1 MADTLKPDPSRI
+1 MADTLKPDPSNI
-13 ARRLSSSTTGEEEV
+13 ARRLSSSTTGGEEV
-27 FEYDLLEYDLL
+27 FEYDLVD
-38 EYEPQPLPETEE
+38 YEPQPLPETEE
-50 IEYEEVIDY
+50 VEYEEVIDY
-59 IDRTGEKV
+59 IDRTGKKV
-67 QVPVYSELG
+67 QVPVYNESG

-83 YRVEVTPEGEEQA
+83 YNEQG

-111 KRKRDEGVDWWPIA
+111 KRVSDDVDWWPIA
-125 KEAVAGLA
+125 KEAVAAMA
-133 RGFTKIPGKIEKEG
+133 RGFGKIPGQIEKEG

-165 LKLIGGGVGRWVAK
+165 LKLIGGGVGRFVAK
-179 PFRTEEEEDAAEYAA
+179 PFRSDEEEDAAEYAA
-194 YKEFGNQIFRQLE
+194 YKEFGNEIFRQLE

-227 VYDDGIDPEIADS
+227 VYDDGIDPEVANS
-240 LSIIFDPTYLVGGGL
+240 LSLIFDPTYLVAGGL
-255 IRVGSV
+255 IKVG
-261 AAKQAPKVTNKYAKK
+261 AAAVRQAPKVTNKYAKK

-282 KAAETQAAKK
+282 RAAQTQAAKK

-309 TVTEKAGRSVQKIG
+309 TATEKVGQGVQKIG
-323 EAGAKLAEKAP
+323 EAGAKFAEKAP
-334 KTAKAAQMAVGA
+334 KVAGAAQVAVGA
-346 GTGAALAPEGQEL
+346 GTGAVLAPEGQKL

-369 KVVLS
+369 KYALS
-374 SKTVIGAGEKIEKSA
+374 SKTVIGLGEKIEKNA

-411 VAKIRPMREEVAKQ
+411 VAKIRPMREEVAEQ
-425 FVTLDNRVANR
+425 FVAVDNRVANS
-436 LLSEAGKLA
+436 LLSGAGKLA
-445 DTAVIGTTMGGVL
+445 DTAAIGAGIGGGL
-458 GDFMPY
+458 GAFMPY
-464 DPTNPA
+464 DPTNPG
-470 YIAGMALGTLAAPAG
+470 YIAGMALGTVAAPAG
-485 MYSAGALNQLARV
+485 LVSAAALNQLARV

-565 MGAMRDKGKDVNFFI
+565 MGAMRDKGKDVNVFI

-614 AETPSFTL
+614 SEVPSFTL
-622 FHELFHPTER
+622 SHELFHPTER

-842 DMTATSALFKDPETG
+842 EMTATSALFKDPETG

-875 EKDKLVNRVSETD
+875 EKDKLVRRVSETD

-894 ITLNAKDVLKKNPD
+894 ITLDAKDVLKKNPD

-917 IKRWAS
+917 IRRWAS
-923 SGWLKTDKEGNV
+923 SGWLRTDDEGNI

-967 LVTALTPVTE
+967 LVTALTPVTQ
-977 KIAEGDPGSLTVKAR
+977 KIDADAPFEPTVKAKQ
-992 ETADGGTNFRGSY
+992 TADGGTNFRGSY

-1072 GMQISSAGNFNA
+1072 GVQISSAGNFSA

-1136 ENDKSKK
+1136 ENDESKI
-1143 FPEGMKKEKLY
+1143 FPPGMKKEKLY
-1154 SFLGVKPEDLSSKD
+1154 SFLGVKPRDLDRRD

-1195 DNFPVNYYKAKQR
+1195 DSFPVNY
-1208 FMPGIPNTKRL
+1208 
-1219 IKRFI
+1219 
-1224 GETRKDKV
+1224 DKV
-1232 GISDKIIKDGQA
+1232 
-1244 VAVRIDIPTY
+1244 
-1254 NRSNEAVKRGE
+1254 KR
-1265 LDSPVYAITFHNPG
+1265 
-1279 SKKDDGG
+1279 
-1286 YSVSYKKFKDQSGQE
+1286 
-1301 IASTLYE
+1301 
-1308 AVGAIKNPKFYQ
+1308 
-1320 DEAGAEAIRSGERNK
+1320 
-1335 FPIATAEGQFIKNPK
+1335 
-1350 VPKDLS
+1350 
-1356 SFTEVGYNPEKH
+1356 
-1368 SYFYEKS
+1368 
-1375 TDRPVLEGDLAY
+1375 
-1387 FFGNT
+1387 
-1392 VYVKNPKFGSRSDF
+1392 
-1406 RFMPATPEP
+1406 RFMPATAEP

-1439 RGSGEQMLATIAKQP
+1439 RGTGEQMLATIAKQP

-1485 RENDVQLEETMLAE
+1485 RENDVQLEETVLTE
-1499 PLPKDVRDE
+1499 TPSRDVRDE
-1508 LISDYVDQKSDQ
+1508 LISDYVDQQSDQ

-1536 PNGEPRYFRGDPVK
+1536 PNGEPMYEPLGGLDYIK

-1555 GAMDDLKVKL
+1555 GAMDDLKFRIE
-1565 AQDADRMTDGELMQQ
+1565 QDANRMTDGELLQQ

-1585 KYQEGQPARYQEY
+1585 LYQEG
-1598 QLPGAEPGSY
+1598 
-1608 RELLLRLPG
+1608 
-1617 TEEKPRDVL
+1617 
-1626 GEPKKIPASKSY
+1626 
-1638 TYVDQPEVSHVL
+1638 
-1650 RYNKDYEIA
+1650 
-1659 VLDNGDYWVM
+1659 
-1669 MMNDDSVVK
+1669 
-1678 DLSSAESVLAD
+1678 
-1689 YLVSEEG
+1689 
-1696 QSSKNTFRSSHFSE
+1696 
-1710 PNILSH
+1710 
-1716 VRFND
+1716 
-1721 RTGPDGEKILFL
+1721 
-1733 EELQSD
+1733 
-1739 WHREGRDQGYRGAYP
+1739 
-1754 TKLERHAVKS
+1754 
-1764 GMSPEQA
+1764 
-1771 RADIKHLLDEPL
+1771 
-1783 DKPGRRTSDQWKRLT
+1783 
-1798 KATEGSEID
+1798 
-1807 LNAVF
+1807 
-1812 HDQRDSIVP
+1812 
-1821 DAPFK
+1821 
-1826 SSWHELTLKR
+1826 
-1836 MLRHAAENGYDKL
+1836 
-1849 AFIDGEETAK
+1849 
-1859 RYDLSKVSGEWA
+1859 
-1871 LNLYDRMIPQFL
+1871 
-1883 KKYGKKFGAKVE
+1883 
-1895 DVEVVTDFPEYDSG
+1895 
-1909 RQVPRDSLRK
+1909 
-1919 SSFKAIDITPQMRG
+1919 
-1933 EEGVLG
+1933 
-1939 GQARFMPGIE
+1939 
-1949 RVANNEPGLAAETVK
+1949 
-1964 IRPGALDGVRF
+1964 
-1975 MPGTKVPKITLEKI
+1975 
-1989 VESDPFIIT
+1989 
-1998 ADSMADMTYTVPD
+1998 
-2011 SGVEIKL
+2011 
-2018 HGGPMFSY
+2018 
-2026 RPGKAV
+2026 
-2032 WASNKGAASR
+2032 
-2042 IGNFVERTGQ
+2042 
-2052 RFALIMLQNGTNH
+2052 
-2065 AKNKSMGR
+2065 
-2073 IFVEELKARSGAK
+2073 
-2086 KIKQGDLKK
+2086 
-2095 MLKFASDRAGL
+2095 
-2106 EKPIKNLAELEDFY
+2106 
-2120 AFWDWDTR
+2120 
-2128 GNFFQTF
+2128 
-2135 GLVRTPIGDPKK
+2135 
-2147 AGFFDYNQIVRD
+2147 
-2159 TTQPEFL
+2159 
-2166 DKPTGTVVGA
+2166 
-2176 IEFKSG
+2176 
-2182 KRFSAEEL
+2182 
-2190 GAEPHSSYDTML
+2190 
-2202 EGRGVG
+2202 
-2208 LFKNPPHISDVLDAP
+2208 
-2223 ESQRSVFT
+2223 
-2231 LQKRLSSPNRLREAA
+2231 
-2246 DAEKKLNAIRK
+2246 
-2257 HRKKLKR
+2257 

>member
-1 MADTLKPDPSRI
+1 MADTLKPDPSKI
-13 ARRLSSSTTGEEEV
+13 ARRLSSSTTGGEEV
-27 FEYDLLEYDLL
+27 FEYDLVD
-38 EYEPQPLPETEE
+38 YEPQPLPETEE
-50 IEYEEVIDY
+50 VEYEEVIDY

-67 QVPVYSELG
+67 QVPVYNESG

-83 YRVEVTPEGEEQA
+83 YNEQG
-96 VMTHDE
+96 VMTHDD

-111 KRKRDEGVDWWPIA
+111 KRKSDEGVDWWPIA

-165 LKLIGGGVGRWVAK
+165 LKLIGGGVGRFVAK
-179 PFRTEEEEDAAEYAA
+179 PFRSDEEEDAAEYAA

-212 MGDVARLFGAEELAA
+212 MGDVARLFGAEDLAA

-240 LSIIFDPTYLVGGGL
+240 LSLIFDPTYLVGGGL
-255 IRVGSV
+255 VKVGAA
-261 AAKQAPKVTNKYAKK
+261 AAKQAPKVTNKFAKK
-276 MIEAAG
+276 MIQTAGAAAG
-282 KAAETQAAKK
+282 SKAAKQL
-292 VGEFLAK
+292 GEFLSK
-299 PVTSTVSGVG
+299 PVTSTVSGISTGVEKVG
-309 TVTEKAGRSVQKIG
+309 RGVQKIG
-323 EAGAKLAEKAP
+323 EAGAKFAEKAP

-346 GTGAALAPEGQEL
+346 GTGAVLAPEGQEL

-369 KVVLS
+369 KVVLG
-374 SKTVIGAGEKIEKSA
+374 SKTVIGAGEKIEKNA

-445 DTAVIGTTMGGVL
+445 DTAVIGAGMGAGI
-458 GDFMPY
+458 GSFMPY
-464 DPTNPA
+464 DPTNPG

-498 ELAKGATPD
+498 ELAKGAVPD

-528 KRFLSALPEQQRVRF
+528 KRFISALPEQQRVRF

-632 WSAMRKELDAD
+632 WSAMRKDIDAD

-813 RLRMATLGNLRKLLE
+813 RLKMATLGNLRKLLE

-842 DMTATSALFKDPETG
+842 EMTATSALFKDPETG

-1116 GRVDVDGFRTDM
+1116 GRVDVDSFRTDM
-1128 MELLKTHY
+1128 MEL
-1136 ENDKSKK
+1136 
-1143 FPEGMKKEKLY
+1143 
-1154 SFLGVKPEDLSSKD
+1154 
-1168 WNRAAKDFKLFISLR
+1168 
-1183 FDRMKDVTRGMG
+1183 
-1195 DNFPVNYYKAKQR
+1195 
-1208 FMPGIPNTKRL
+1208 
-1219 IKRFI
+1219 
-1224 GETRKDKV
+1224 
-1232 GISDKIIKDGQA
+1232 
-1244 VAVRIDIPTY
+1244 
-1254 NRSNEAVKRGE
+1254 
-1265 LDSPVYAITFHNPG
+1265 
-1279 SKKDDGG
+1279 
-1286 YSVSYKKFKDQSGQE
+1286 
-1301 IASTLYE
+1301 
-1308 AVGAIKNPKFYQ
+1308 
-1320 DEAGAEAIRSGERNK
+1320 
-1335 FPIATAEGQFIKNPK
+1335 
-1350 VPKDLS
+1350 
-1356 SFTEVGYNPEKH
+1356 
-1368 SYFYEKS
+1368 
-1375 TDRPVLEGDLAY
+1375 
-1387 FFGNT
+1387 
-1392 VYVKNPKFGSRSDF
+1392 
-1406 RFMPATPEP
+1406 
-1415 RPAQDK
+1415 AQ
-1421 LGFFSRVEQ
+1421 
-1430 VASGNKIPN
+1430 
-1439 RGSGEQMLATIAKQP
+1439 
-1454 GVKQE
+1454 
-1459 EIAWLGLEDFLR
+1459 
-1471 GKKQVTKDELVEFI
+1471 
-1485 RENDVQLEETMLAE
+1485 
-1499 PLPKDVRDE
+1499 
-1508 LISDYVDQKSDQ
+1508 
-1520 YQILYDEDEKS
+1520 
-1531 YLTYD
+1531 
-1536 PNGEPRYFRGDPVK
+1536 
-1550 HADPD
+1550 
-1555 GAMDDLKVKL
+1555 
-1565 AQDADRMTDGELMQQ
+1565 
-1580 LGREN
+1580 
-1585 KYQEGQPARYQEY
+1585 
-1598 QLPGAEPGSY
+1598 
-1608 RELLLRLPG
+1608 
-1617 TEEKPRDVL
+1617 
-1626 GEPKKIPASKSY
+1626 
-1638 TYVDQPEVSHVL
+1638 
-1650 RYNKDYEIA
+1650 
-1659 VLDNGDYWVM
+1659 
-1669 MMNDDSVVK
+1669 
-1678 DLSSAESVLAD
+1678 
-1689 YLVSEEG
+1689 
-1696 QSSKNTFRSSHFSE
+1696 
-1710 PNILSH
+1710 
-1716 VRFND
+1716 
-1721 RTGPDGEKILFL
+1721 
-1733 EELQSD
+1733 
-1739 WHREGRDQGYRGAYP
+1739 
-1754 TKLERHAVKS
+1754 
-1764 GMSPEQA
+1764 
-1771 RADIKHLLDEPL
+1771 
-1783 DKPGRRTSDQWKRLT
+1783 
-1798 KATEGSEID
+1798 
-1807 LNAVF
+1807 
-1812 HDQRDSIVP
+1812 
-1821 DAPFK
+1821 
-1826 SSWHELTLKR
+1826 
-1836 MLRHAAENGYDKL
+1836 
-1849 AFIDGEETAK
+1849 
-1859 RYDLSKVSGEWA
+1859 
-1871 LNLYDRMIPQFL
+1871 
-1883 KKYGKKFGAKVE
+1883 
-1895 DVEVVTDFPEYDSG
+1895 
-1909 RQVPRDSLRK
+1909 DSLR
-1919 SSFKAIDITPQMRG
+1919 
-1933 EEGVLG
+1933 E
-1939 GQARFMPGIE
+1939 
-1949 RVANNEPGLAAETVK
+1949 
-1964 IRPGALDGVRF
+1964 
-1975 MPGTKVPKITLEKI
+1975 
-1989 VESDPFIIT
+1989 
-1998 ADSMADMTYTVPD
+1998 
-2011 SGVEIKL
+2011 
-2018 HGGPMFSY
+2018 
-2026 RPGKAV
+2026 
-2032 WASNKGAASR
+2032 
-2042 IGNFVERTGQ
+2042 
-2052 RFALIMLQNGTNH
+2052 
-2065 AKNKSMGR
+2065 
-2073 IFVEELKARSGAK
+2073 
-2086 KIKQGDLKK
+2086 
-2095 MLKFASDRAGL
+2095 
-2106 EKPIKNLAELEDFY
+2106 
-2120 AFWDWDTR
+2120 
-2128 GNFFQTF
+2128 
-2135 GLVRTPIGDPKK
+2135 
-2147 AGFFDYNQIVRD
+2147 
-2159 TTQPEFL
+2159 
-2166 DKPTGTVVGA
+2166 
-2176 IEFKSG
+2176 
-2182 KRFSAEEL
+2182 
-2190 GAEPHSSYDTML
+2190 
-2202 EGRGVG
+2202 
-2208 LFKNPPHISDVLDAP
+2208 
-2223 ESQRSVFT
+2223 
-2231 LQKRLSSPNRLREAA
+2231 
-2246 DAEKKLNAIRK
+2246 
-2257 HRKKLKR
+2257 

>member
-13 ARRLSSSTTGEEEV
+13 ARRLSSSTTGGEEV
-27 FEYDLLEYDLL
+27 FEYDLLD
-38 EYEPQPLPETEE
+38 YEPQPLPETEE
-50 IEYEEVIDY
+50 VEYEEVIDY

-67 QVPVYSELG
+67 QVPVYNESG

-83 YRVEVTPEGEEQA
+83 YNEQG

-111 KRKRDEGVDWWPIA
+111 KRKSEEGVDWWPIA

-165 LKLIGGGVGRWVAK
+165 LKLIGGGVGRFVAK
-179 PFRTEEEEDAAEYAA
+179 PFRSDEEEDAAEYAA

-212 MGDVARLFGAEELAA
+212 MGDVARLFGAEDLAA

-240 LSIIFDPTYLVGGGL
+240 LSLIFDPTYLVGGGL
-255 IRVGSV
+255 VKVGAA

-276 MIEAAG
+276 LIEAAG
-282 KAAETQAAKK
+282 KAAETQAAKQ

-299 PVTSTVSGVG
+299 PVTSTVSGIGTGVEKVG
-309 TVTEKAGRSVQKIG
+309 RGVQKVG
-323 EAGAKLAEKAP
+323 EAGAKFAEKAP

-346 GTGAALAPEGQEL
+346 GTGAVLAPEGQEL

-369 KVVLS
+369 KVALS
-374 SKTVIGAGEKIEKSA
+374 SKAVTGLGEKIEKNA

-445 DTAVIGTTMGGVL
+445 DTALIGAGMGAGI
-458 GDFMPY
+458 GAFMPY
-464 DPTNPA
+464 DPTNPG

-485 MYSAGALNQLARV
+485 MYSAEALNQLARV
-498 ELAKGATPD
+498 ELAKGAVPD

-513 LKETPMHQL
+513 LKETPMHKL

-528 KRFLSALPEQQRVRF
+528 KRFISALPEQQRVRF

-632 WSAMRKELDAD
+632 WSAMRKDIDAD

-667 YGPDGDVIQPGLY
+667 YGPDGEVIQPGLY
-680 SKEDMLSFA
+680 SKKDMLSFA

-698 DLSTEIKEVKAAIEA
+698 DLSAKIKEVEAAIEA

-739 LEELQTRQEGNQK
+739 LEELQTRQEDNQK

-813 RLRMATLGNLRKLLE
+813 RLKMATLGNLRKLLE
-828 GAGVEFDLAGNPRG
+828 RSGVEFDLAGNPRG
-842 DMTATSALFKDPETG
+842 EMTATSALFKDRKTG

-868 LLAQYIT
+868 LIAQYIT

-1101 QSGKKKFWSD
+1101 QAGKKKFWSD

-1116 GRVDVDGFRTDM
+1116 GRVDVDSFRTDM

-1136 ENDKSKK
+1136 ENDPSKK

-1154 SFLGVKPEDLSSKD
+1154 SFLGVKPEDLSRKD

-1208 FMPGIPNTKRL
+1208 FMP
-1219 IKRFI
+1219 
-1224 GETRKDKV
+1224 
-1232 GISDKIIKDGQA
+1232 
-1244 VAVRIDIPTY
+1244 
-1254 NRSNEAVKRGE
+1254 
-1265 LDSPVYAITFHNPG
+1265 
-1279 SKKDDGG
+1279 
-1286 YSVSYKKFKDQSGQE
+1286 
-1301 IASTLYE
+1301 
-1308 AVGAIKNPKFYQ
+1308 
-1320 DEAGAEAIRSGERNK
+1320 
-1335 FPIATAEGQFIKNPK
+1335 ATA
-1350 VPKDLS
+1350 
-1356 SFTEVGYNPEKH
+1356 
-1368 SYFYEKS
+1368 
-1375 TDRPVLEGDLAY
+1375 
-1387 FFGNT
+1387 
-1392 VYVKNPKFGSRSDF
+1392 
-1406 RFMPATPEP
+1406 EP

-1439 RGSGEQMLATIAKQP
+1439 RGTGEQMLATIAKQP

-1499 PLPKDVRDE
+1499 GVSQADRDA
-1508 LISDYVDQKSDQ
+1508 LVDDYVSRESDKF
-1520 YQILYDEDEKS
+1520 QILYDESEKS

-1536 PNGEPRYFRGDPVK
+1536 DIDGKPLRNPDSGELIKYGDP
-1550 HADPD
+1550 DT
-1555 GAMDDLKVKL
+1555 AMDELKLMLEREAV
-1565 AQDADRMTDGELMQQ
+1565 DMYSRMTDSELMRDF
-1580 LGREN
+1580 GREGEPT
-1585 KYQEGQPARYQEY
+1585 KYQEY

-1608 RELLLRLPG
+1608 RELLLRLPE

-1626 GEPKKIPASKSY
+1626 GEPKKIPASESY

-1739 WHREGRDQGYRGAYP
+1739 WHQEGRKLGYARPEISKLPEGYYAFQKDDGTWAVTHTSSPDKTEVAVGSNEGEAVSNAINKYNEVRRSERG
-1754 TKLERHAVKS
+1754 T
-1764 GMSPEQA
+1764 
-1771 RADIKHLLDEPL
+1771 
-1783 DKPGRRTSDQWKRLT
+1783 
-1798 KATEGSEID
+1798 
-1807 LNAVF
+1807 
-1812 HDQRDSIVP
+1812 VP

-1836 MLRHAAENGYDKL
+1836 MLRYAAENGYDKL
-1849 AFIDGEETAK
+1849 AFIDGKETAD
-1859 RYDLSKVSGEWA
+1859 RYDLSKRVDKVAISDDETGNLTITADDSLIASDVEPNQLERYVGKEVAQRALQSIEDTSPDMSGNRTTVLTDSDLKVGGQWA
-1871 LNLYDRMIPQFL
+1871 FNLYDRMIPQFL
-1883 KKYGKKFGAKVE
+1883 NKYGKKFGAKVE
-1895 DVEVVTDFPEYDSG
+1895 DFSTSIPDEPFL
-1909 RQVPRDSLRK
+1909 PRDST
-1919 SSFKAIDITPQMRG
+1919 FKAIDITPQMRG

-1939 GQARFMPGIE
+1939 GQVRFMPGIE

-2026 RPGKAV
+2026 RPGRAV

-2065 AKNKSMGR
+2065 AKNKSMGQV
-2073 IFVEELKARSGAK
+2073 FVEELKARSGAK

-2128 GNFFQTF
+2128 GNFFKTF

-2166 DKPTGTVVGA
+2166 DKPTGTIVGA

-2246 DAEKKLNAIRK
+2246 DAEKKLNAIRR
-2257 HRKKLKR
+2257 HRNKNAVRNTKKAQ

>member
-27 FEYDLLEYDLL
+27 FEYDLVD
-38 EYEPQPLPETEE
+38 YEPQPLPETEE
-50 IEYEEVIDY
+50 VEYEEVIDY

-67 QVPVYSELG
+67 QVPVYNESG

-83 YRVEVTPEGEEQA
+83 YNEQG

-111 KRKRDEGVDWWPIA
+111 KRKSEEGVDWWPIA

-165 LKLIGGGVGRWVAK
+165 LKLIGGGVGRFVAQ
-179 PFRTEEEEDAAEYAA
+179 PFRSDEEEDAAEYAA

-212 MGDVARLFGAEELAA
+212 MGDVARLFGAEDLAA

-240 LSIIFDPTYLVGGGL
+240 LSLIFDPTYLVGGGL
-255 IRVGSV
+255 VKVG
-261 AAKQAPKVTNKYAKK
+261 AAAARQAPKVTNKYAKK
-276 MIEAAG
+276 LIEAAG
-282 KAAETQAAKK
+282 KAAETQAAKQ

-299 PVTSTVSGVG
+299 PVTSTVSGIG
-309 TVTEKAGRSVQKIG
+309 TATEKVGRGVQKLG
-323 EAGAKLAEKAP
+323 ETGARIAEKSPKVAGA
-334 KTAKAAQMAVGA
+334 AQVAVGA
-346 GTGAALAPEGQEL
+346 GTGAVLAPEGQEL

-369 KVVLS
+369 KYALS
-374 SKTVIGAGEKIEKSA
+374 SKTVIGAGEKIEKNA

-445 DTAVIGTTMGGVL
+445 DTAVIGAGMGAGI
-458 GDFMPY
+458 GAFMPY
-464 DPTNPA
+464 DPTNPG

-498 ELAKGATPD
+498 ELAKGAVPD

-667 YGPDGDVIQPGLY
+667 YGPDGEVIQPGLY

-813 RLRMATLGNLRKLLE
+813 RLKMATLGNLRKLLE

-842 DMTATSALFKDPETG
+842 EMTATSALFKDPETG

-875 EKDKLVNRVSETD
+875 EKDKLVSRVSETD

-894 ITLNAKDVLKKNPD
+894 ITLSAKDVLKKNPD

-1116 GRVDVDGFRTDM
+1116 GRVDVDSFRTDM

-1136 ENDKSKK
+1136 ENDPSKK

-1154 SFLGVKPEDLSSKD
+1154 SFLGVKPEDLSRKD

-1208 FMPGIPNTKRL
+1208 FMPGSKTEAGGSNTRYMPPPPPTTPQFKRFFKGSKVVDDDGEPL
-1219 IKRFI
+1219 VVFRGTVKKPSTEKFRTRLGRSTPTFTSVPEVASLYSHKEGFAGPEPKGSVFPVYLSIKQPYDIRDIGARATLNDFIAGRAEAGKGDQGDYFEAGDVIEILEGFEELRTAENIEVDAEGYASMFRNQTVSDVISDINKALDDVDKGVFSDTFGTEKVGKELAQEYFDDWLSTTLDGIELDAYHLADNPAFVDVIKRS
-1224 GETRKDKV
+1224 GYD
-1232 GISDKIIKDGQA
+1232 GIIHTDTIELGAPYFTKES
-1244 VAVRIDIPTY
+1244 VAGRPID
-1254 NRSNEAVKRGE
+1254 EVD
-1265 LDSPVYAITFHNPG
+1265 LDP
-1279 SKKDDGG
+1279 
-1286 YSVSYKKFKDQSGQE
+1286 
-1301 IASTLYE
+1301 
-1308 AVGAIKNPKFYQ
+1308 
-1320 DEAGAEAIRSGERNK
+1320 
-1335 FPIATAEGQFIKNPK
+1335 
-1350 VPKDLS
+1350 
-1356 SFTEVGYNPEKH
+1356 
-1368 SYFYEKS
+1368 
-1375 TDRPVLEGDLAY
+1375 
-1387 FFGNT
+1387 
-1392 VYVKNPKFGSRSDF
+1392 
-1406 RFMPATPEP
+1406 TPEQSQISEDTEHTTY
-1415 RPAQDK
+1415 RPLQNNQIK
-1421 LGFFSRVEQ
+1421 SVF
-1430 VASGNKIPN
+1430 NK
-1439 RGSGEQMLATIAKQP
+1439 GEF
-1454 GVKQE
+1454 
-1459 EIAWLGLEDFLR
+1459 D
-1471 GKKQVTKDELVEFI
+1471 
-1485 RENDVQLEETMLAE
+1485 
-1499 PLPKDVRDE
+1499 PK
-1508 LISDYVDQKSDQ
+1508 S
-1520 YQILYDEDEKS
+1520 
-1531 YLTYD
+1531 
-1536 PNGEPRYFRGDPVK
+1536 
-1550 HADPD
+1550 PD
-1555 GAMDDLKVKL
+1555 
-1565 AQDADRMTDGELMQQ
+1565 
-1580 LGREN
+1580 
-1585 KYQEGQPARYQEY
+1585 
-1598 QLPGAEPGSY
+1598 
-1608 RELLLRLPG
+1608 
-1617 TEEKPRDVL
+1617 
-1626 GEPKKIPASKSY
+1626 I
-1638 TYVDQPEVSHVL
+1638 
-1650 RYNKDYEIA
+1650 
-1659 VLDNGDYWVM
+1659 
-1669 MMNDDSVVK
+1669 
-1678 DLSSAESVLAD
+1678 
-1689 YLVSEEG
+1689 
-1696 QSSKNTFRSSHFSE
+1696 
-1710 PNILSH
+1710 
-1716 VRFND
+1716 
-1721 RTGPDGEKILFL
+1721 
-1733 EELQSD
+1733 
-1739 WHREGRDQGYRGAYP
+1739 
-1754 TKLERHAVKS
+1754 
-1764 GMSPEQA
+1764 
-1771 RADIKHLLDEPL
+1771 
-1783 DKPGRRTSDQWKRLT
+1783 
-1798 KATEGSEID
+1798 
-1807 LNAVF
+1807 
-1812 HDQRDSIVP
+1812 
-1821 DAPFK
+1821 
-1826 SSWHELTLKR
+1826 
-1836 MLRHAAENGYDKL
+1836 
-1849 AFIDGEETAK
+1849 
-1859 RYDLSKVSGEWA
+1859 
-1871 LNLYDRMIPQFL
+1871 
-1883 KKYGKKFGAKVE
+1883 
-1895 DVEVVTDFPEYDSG
+1895 
-1909 RQVPRDSLRK
+1909 
-1919 SSFKAIDITPQMRG
+1919 
-1933 EEGVLG
+1933 
-1939 GQARFMPGIE
+1939 RFMPGIE

-1964 IRPGALDGVRF
+1964 IKPGALDGVRF

-2065 AKNKSMGR
+2065 SKNKSMGR

-2120 AFWDWDTR
+2120 SFWDWDTR

-2246 DAEKKLNAIRK
+2246 DAEKKLNAIRR
-2257 HRKKLKR
+2257 HRNKNAVRNTKKAQ

>member
-1 MADTLKPDPSRI
+1 M
-13 ARRLSSSTTGEEEV
+13 
-27 FEYDLLEYDLL
+27 
-38 EYEPQPLPETEE
+38 
-50 IEYEEVIDY
+50 
-59 IDRTGEKV
+59 
-67 QVPVYSELG
+67 
-76 KKIYRPT
+76 
-83 YRVEVTPEGEEQA
+83 
-96 VMTHDE
+96 
-102 RGIMTFDEW
+102 
-111 KRKRDEGVDWWPIA
+111 
-125 KEAVAGLA
+125 
-133 RGFTKIPGKIEKEG
+133 
-147 FMEASA
+147 
-153 NIPESFLAATEG
+153 
-165 LKLIGGGVGRWVAK
+165 
-179 PFRTEEEEDAAEYAA
+179 
-194 YKEFGNQIFRQLE
+194 
-207 LRKSR
+207 
-212 MGDVARLFGAEELAA
+212 
-227 VYDDGIDPEIADS
+227 
-240 LSIIFDPTYLVGGGL
+240 
-255 IRVGSV
+255 
-261 AAKQAPKVTNKYAKK
+261 
-276 MIEAAG
+276 
-282 KAAETQAAKK
+282 
-292 VGEFLAK
+292 
-299 PVTSTVSGVG
+299 
-309 TVTEKAGRSVQKIG
+309 
-323 EAGAKLAEKAP
+323 
-334 KTAKAAQMAVGA
+334 
-346 GTGAALAPEGQEL
+346 
-359 TGALGGAFGG
+359 
-369 KVVLS
+369 
-374 SKTVIGAGEKIEKSA
+374 
-389 QRLGGAAQAAKINSL
+389 
-404 RTSGLGT
+404 
-411 VAKIRPMREEVAKQ
+411 
-425 FVTLDNRVANR
+425 
-436 LLSEAGKLA
+436 
-445 DTAVIGTTMGGVL
+445 
-458 GDFMPY
+458 
-464 DPTNPA
+464 
-470 YIAGMALGTLAAPAG
+470 
-485 MYSAGALNQLARV
+485 
-498 ELAKGATPD
+498 
-507 AGLRLR
+507 
-513 LKETPMHQL
+513 
-522 ASEAVV
+522 
-528 KRFLSALPEQQRVRF
+528 
-543 VDPDRG
+543 
-549 LSVADL
+549 
-555 ANQAEAVDLF
+555 F

-667 YGPDGDVIQPGLY
+667 YGPDGEVIQPGLY

-813 RLRMATLGNLRKLLE
+813 RLKMATLGNLRKLLE

-842 DMTATSALFKDPETG
+842 EMTATSALFKDPETG

-935 LNSTGGRWQP
+935 LNSTGGKWQP

-1116 GRVDVDGFRTDM
+1116 GRVDVDSFRTDM

-1136 ENDKSKK
+1136 ENDPSKK

-1154 SFLGVKPEDLSSKD
+1154 SFLGVKPEDLSRKD

-1208 FMPGIPNTKRL
+1208 FMP
-1219 IKRFI
+1219 
-1224 GETRKDKV
+1224 
-1232 GISDKIIKDGQA
+1232 
-1244 VAVRIDIPTY
+1244 
-1254 NRSNEAVKRGE
+1254 
-1265 LDSPVYAITFHNPG
+1265 
-1279 SKKDDGG
+1279 
-1286 YSVSYKKFKDQSGQE
+1286 
-1301 IASTLYE
+1301 
-1308 AVGAIKNPKFYQ
+1308 
-1320 DEAGAEAIRSGERNK
+1320 
-1335 FPIATAEGQFIKNPK
+1335 ATA
-1350 VPKDLS
+1350 
-1356 SFTEVGYNPEKH
+1356 
-1368 SYFYEKS
+1368 
-1375 TDRPVLEGDLAY
+1375 
-1387 FFGNT
+1387 
-1392 VYVKNPKFGSRSDF
+1392 
-1406 RFMPATPEP
+1406 EP

-1439 RGSGEQMLATIAKQP
+1439 RGTGEQMLATIAKQP

-1459 EIAWLGLEDFLR
+1459 ELAWLGLEDFLR

-1485 RENDVQLEETMLAE
+1485 RENDVQLEETMLTE
-1499 PLPKDVRDE
+1499 TPPDDIRSE
-1508 LISDYVDQKSDQ
+1508 LVSDYVDQESDQ

-1536 PNGEPRYFRGDPVK
+1536 PNGEPMYMFGGDLVK

-1555 GAMDDLKVKL
+1555 GAMDDLKFKIEES
-1565 AQDADRMTDGELMQQ
+1565 ANRMTDGELMQQ

-1617 TEEKPRDVL
+1617 GGKEKITFDEMLRSPEYKQFLADHDAIEMSPQKERDVYDAYLNDRYL
-1626 GEPKKIPASKSY
+1626 GE
-1638 TYVDQPEVSHVL
+1638 
-1650 RYNKDYEIA
+1650 YENIFPDIA
-1659 VLDNGDYWVM
+1659 GNF
-1669 MMNDDSVVK
+1669 
-1678 DLSSAESVLAD
+1678 
-1689 YLVSEEG
+1689 
-1696 QSSKNTFRSSHFSE
+1696 TSSHFSE

-1739 WHREGRDQGYRGAYP
+1739 WHQEGRKRGYA
-1754 TKLERHAVKS
+1754 KDS
-1764 GMSPEQA
+1764 G
-1771 RADIKHLLDEPL
+1771 R
-1783 DKPGRRTSDQWKRLT
+1783 PG
-1798 KATEGSEID
+1798 
-1807 LNAVF
+1807 
-1812 HDQRDSIVP
+1812 VP

-1836 MLRHAAENGYDKL
+1836 MLRYAAENGYDKL
-1849 AFIDGEETAK
+1849 AFIDGKETAD
-1859 RYDLSKVSGEWA
+1859 RYDLSKRVDKVAISDDETGNLTITADDSLIASDVEPNQLERYVGKEVAQRALQSIEDTSPDMSGIRTTVLTDSDLKVGGQWA
-1871 LNLYDRMIPQFL
+1871 FNLYDRMIPQFL
-1883 KKYGKKFGAKVE
+1883 NKYGKKFGAKVE
-1895 DVEVVTDFPEYDSG
+1895 DFSTSIPDEPFL
-1909 RQVPRDSLRK
+1909 PRDST
-1919 SSFKAIDITPQMRG
+1919 FKAIDITPQMRG

-1939 GQARFMPGIE
+1939 GQARFMPAERNDRKNRVSTRLPTAVAATEDPLASTLLIDSAAVFNLPPEKQKVMAGIITKYPNIRTSSKNLQPVADELKQQSIDNLLWLHDKVPADIRKRSKLWYDGARKITNGYTKEFQITNPAGAGVLAVLSPGKDWFMNVSLAE
-1949 RVANNEPGLAAETVK
+1949 RIIDTVQNKVGKPIDAKMMNQAKFRLEGNAALMNEVKKMVGKKYNNLTPLQKSIWIRMYDEAYNSPNYEIISPEGRKVGLVKKNDGTNANVAHQSFPFIQKAIAVLDDPSRENISGQLGGAHK
-1964 IRPGALDGVRF
+1964 IRNFYNNILLPKIAKEDVTIDTHAVAAALLRPFAQKSTEVTHNFGAG
-1975 MPGTKVPKITLEKI
+1975 MPGSSITGAQGTYGI
-1989 VESDPFIIT
+1989 Y
-1998 ADSMADMTYTVPD
+1998 ADAY
-2011 SGVEIKL
+2011 
-2018 HGGPMFSY
+2018 
-2026 RPGKAV
+2026 
-2032 WASNKGAASR
+2032 
-2042 IGNFVERTGQ
+2042 
-2052 RFALIMLQNGTNH
+2052 
-2065 AKNKSMGR
+2065 
-2073 IFVEELKARSGAK
+2073 
-2086 KIKQGDLKK
+2086 
-2095 MLKFASDRAGL
+2095 
-2106 EKPIKNLAELEDFY
+2106 
-2120 AFWDWDTR
+2120 
-2128 GNFFQTF
+2128 
-2135 GLVRTPIGDPKK
+2135 
-2147 AGFFDYNQIVRD
+2147 
-2159 TTQPEFL
+2159 
-2166 DKPTGTVVGA
+2166 
-2176 IEFKSG
+2176 
-2182 KRFSAEEL
+2182 
-2190 GAEPHSSYDTML
+2190 
-2202 EGRGVG
+2202 
-2208 LFKNPPHISDVLDAP
+2208 
-2223 ESQRSVFT
+2223 
-2231 LQKRLSSPNRLREAA
+2231 REAA
-2246 DAEKKLNAIRK
+2246 RQRGILPREMQSITWEAVRGLFPNTMKTEKNKALADAIWTDYKRGRKTIDEARKEIEKLFGGIDAPDWYR
-2257 HRKKLKR
+2257 

>member
-13 ARRLSSSTTGEEEV
+13 ARRLSSSTTGGEEV
-27 FEYDLLEYDLL
+27 FEYDLVD
-38 EYEPQPLPETEE
+38 YEPQPLPETEDV
-50 IEYEEVIDY
+50 EYEEVIDY

-67 QVPVYSELG
+67 QVPVYNESG

-83 YRVEVTPEGEEQA
+83 YNEQG

-111 KRKRDEGVDWWPIA
+111 KRKSEEGVDWWPIA

-165 LKLIGGGVGRWVAK
+165 LKLIGGGVGRFVAK
-179 PFRTEEEEDAAEYAA
+179 PFRSDEEEDAAEYAA

-212 MGDVARLFGAEELAA
+212 MGDVARLFGAEDLAA

-240 LSIIFDPTYLVGGGL
+240 LSLIFDPTYLVGGGL
-255 IRVGSV
+255 VKVGAA

-276 MIEAAG
+276 LIEAAG
-282 KAAETQAAKK
+282 KAAETQAAKQ
-292 VGEFLAK
+292 VGEFLAQ
-299 PVTSTVSGVG
+299 PVTSTVSGIG
-309 TVTEKAGRSVQKIG
+309 TATEKVGRGVQKLG
-323 EAGAKLAEKAP
+323 EAGAKFAEKAP
-334 KTAKAAQMAVGA
+334 KAAGAAQVAVGA
-346 GTGAALAPEGQEL
+346 GAGAVLAPEGQEL

-369 KVVLS
+369 KYALS
-374 SKTVIGAGEKIEKSA
+374 SKTVIGAGEKIEKNA

-445 DTAVIGTTMGGVL
+445 DTAAIGSAMGAGI
-458 GDFMPY
+458 GSFMPY
-464 DPTNPA
+464 DPTNPG

-485 MYSAGALNQLARV
+485 MYSAAALNQLARV
-498 ELAKGATPD
+498 ELAKGAVPD

-528 KRFLSALPEQQRVRF
+528 KRFISALPEQQRVRF

-632 WSAMRKELDAD
+632 WSAMRKEVDAD

-653 QDIQTDLAQTIFGT
+653 KDIQTDLAQTIFGT

-813 RLRMATLGNLRKLLE
+813 RLKMATLGNLRKLLE

-842 DMTATSALFKDPETG
+842 EMTATSALFKDPETG

-1136 ENDKSKK
+1136 ENDPSKK

-1154 SFLGVKPEDLSSKD
+1154 SFLGVKPEDLSRKD

-1208 FMPGIPNTKRL
+1208 FMP
-1219 IKRFI
+1219 
-1224 GETRKDKV
+1224 
-1232 GISDKIIKDGQA
+1232 
-1244 VAVRIDIPTY
+1244 
-1254 NRSNEAVKRGE
+1254 
-1265 LDSPVYAITFHNPG
+1265 
-1279 SKKDDGG
+1279 
-1286 YSVSYKKFKDQSGQE
+1286 
-1301 IASTLYE
+1301 
-1308 AVGAIKNPKFYQ
+1308 
-1320 DEAGAEAIRSGERNK
+1320 
-1335 FPIATAEGQFIKNPK
+1335 ATA
-1350 VPKDLS
+1350 
-1356 SFTEVGYNPEKH
+1356 
-1368 SYFYEKS
+1368 
-1375 TDRPVLEGDLAY
+1375 
-1387 FFGNT
+1387 
-1392 VYVKNPKFGSRSDF
+1392 
-1406 RFMPATPEP
+1406 EP

-1439 RGSGEQMLATIAKQP
+1439 RGTGEQMLATIAKQP

-1485 RENDVQLEETMLAE
+1485 RENDVKLEETMLTE
-1499 PLPKDVRDE
+1499 TPPDNIRTE
-1508 LISDYVDQKSDQ
+1508 LVSDYVDQKSDQ

-1536 PNGEPRYFRGDPVK
+1536 PNGEPMYGFGGELVKYGD
-1550 HADPD
+1550 ADV
-1555 GAMDDLKVKL
+1555 AMDELMFKIE
-1565 AQDADRMTDGELMQQ
+1565 QDTNRMTNAELMQQ

-1608 RELLLRLPG
+1608 RELLLRLPKDQNKIKSLQQKLDKLNDRFKNDATLD
-1617 TEEKPRDVL
+1617 TEGLAKLSREAATIR
-1626 GEPKKIPASKSY
+1626 KKIEQLGGPAYNYDQSK
-1638 TYVDQPEVSHVL
+1638 
-1650 RYNKDYEIA
+1650 
-1659 VLDNGDYWVM
+1659 M
-1669 MMNDDSVVK
+1669 FM
-1678 DLSSAESVLAD
+1678 
-1689 YLVSEEG
+1689 
-1696 QSSKNTFRSSHFSE
+1696 SSHFSE

-1721 RTGPDGEKILFL
+1721 RTGLDGEKILFL

-1739 WHREGRDQGYRGAYP
+1739 WHQEGRKRGYG
-1754 TKLERHAVKS
+1754 E
-1764 GMSPEQA
+1764 
-1771 RADIKHLLDEPL
+1771 DI
-1783 DKPGRRTSDQWKRLT
+1783 
-1798 KATEGSEID
+1798 
-1807 LNAVF
+1807 
-1812 HDQRDSIVP
+1812 P

-1836 MLRHAAENGYDKL
+1836 MLRYAAENGYDKL
-1849 AFIDGEETAK
+1849 AFIDGEKTAD
-1859 RYDLSKVSGEWA
+1859 RYDLSKKISQVMYNETSESLMAYDRLGNNVLLERGVPPEKIADYIGKEPAERLLSQPLDEMPPGAEDVKTRRLKGEELQVGGEWA
-1871 LNLYDRMIPQFL
+1871 FNLYDRMIPQFL

-1895 DVEVVTDFPEYDSG
+1895 DVEIRTNQFEEDAMSG
-1909 RQVPRDSLRK
+1909 SFESDAIEGESTSGEI

-1939 GQARFMPGIE
+1939 GQ
-1949 RVANNEPGLAAETVK
+1949 
-1964 IRPGALDGVRF
+1964 VRF
-1975 MPGTKVPKITLEKI
+1975 MPAERNDRKNRVSTRLPTAVAATEDPLASTLLIDSAAVFNLPPEKQKVMAGIITKYPNIRTSSKNLQPVADELKQQSIDNLLWLHDKVPADIRKRSKLWYDGARKITNGYTKQFQITNPAGAGVLAVLSPGKDWFMNVSLAERIIDTAQNKVGKPIDAKMMKQAKFRLEGKPALMNEVKKMVGKKYNDLTPLQKSI
-1989 VESDPFIIT
+1989 WIRMYDEAYNSPSYEVISPEGRKVGLKKNLDGTNATVAHQSFPFIQ
-1998 ADSMADMTYTVPD
+1998 
-2011 SGVEIKL
+2011 
-2018 HGGPMFSY
+2018 
-2026 RPGKAV
+2026 KA
-2032 WASNKGAASR
+2032 
-2042 IGNFVERTGQ
+2042 
-2052 RFALIMLQNGTNH
+2052 
-2065 AKNKSMGR
+2065 
-2073 IFVEELKARSGAK
+2073 
-2086 KIKQGDLKK
+2086 
-2095 MLKFASDRAGL
+2095 
-2106 EKPIKNLAELEDFY
+2106 
-2120 AFWDWDTR
+2120 
-2128 GNFFQTF
+2128 
-2135 GLVRTPIGDPKK
+2135 
-2147 AGFFDYNQIVRD
+2147 
-2159 TTQPEFL
+2159 
-2166 DKPTGTVVGA
+2166 
-2176 IEFKSG
+2176 
-2182 KRFSAEEL
+2182 
-2190 GAEPHSSYDTML
+2190 
-2202 EGRGVG
+2202 
-2208 LFKNPPHISDVLDAP
+2208 ISVLDDP
-2223 ESQRSVFT
+2223 SKENISSQLGTAHKIRNFYNNILLPKLAKEDVT
-2231 LQKRLSSPNRLREAA
+2231 IDTHAVAAALLRPLAQKSTEVQHGLGTDMPSSSITGAQGAYGIYADAYREAA
-2246 DAEKKLNAIRK
+2246 RQRGVLPREMQSITWEAVRGLFPKNMKTKQNKALADAIWTDYKRGRKTIDEARNEIEKLFGGIDAPDWYR
-2257 HRKKLKR
+2257 

>member
-13 ARRLSSSTTGEEEV
+13 ARRLSSSTTGGEEV
-27 FEYDLLEYDLL
+27 FEYDLLD
-38 EYEPQPLPETEE
+38 YEPQPLPETEE
-50 IEYEEVIDY
+50 VEYEEVIDY
-59 IDRTGEKV
+59 IDKTGEKV
-67 QVPVYSELG
+67 QVPVYNESG

-83 YRVEVTPEGEEQA
+83 YNEQG

-111 KRKRDEGVDWWPIA
+111 KRKSEEGVDWWPIA

-165 LKLIGGGVGRWVAK
+165 LKLIGGGVGRFVAK
-179 PFRTEEEEDAAEYAA
+179 PFRSDEEEDAAEYAA

-212 MGDVARLFGAEELAA
+212 MGDVARLFGAEDLAA

-240 LSIIFDPTYLVGGGL
+240 LSLIFDPTYLVGGGL
-255 IRVGSV
+255 VKVGAA

-276 MIEAAG
+276 LIEAAG
-282 KAAETQAAKK
+282 KAAETQAAKQ

-299 PVTSTVSGVG
+299 PVTSTVSGIG
-309 TVTEKAGRSVQKIG
+309 TATEKVGRGVQKLG
-323 EAGAKLAEKAP
+323 ETGARIAEKSPKVAGA
-334 KTAKAAQMAVGA
+334 AQVAVGA
-346 GTGAALAPEGQEL
+346 GTGAVLAPEGQEL

-369 KVVLS
+369 KYALS
-374 SKTVIGAGEKIEKSA
+374 SKTVIGAGEKIEKNA

-445 DTAVIGTTMGGVL
+445 DTAVIGAGIGGGL
-458 GDFMPY
+458 GAFMPY
-464 DPTNPA
+464 DPTNPG

-485 MYSAGALNQLARV
+485 MYSAAALNQLARV

-513 LKETPMHQL
+513 LKETPMHKL

-528 KRFLSALPEQQRVRF
+528 KRFISALPEQQRVRF

-632 WSAMRKELDAD
+632 WSAMRKEVDAD

-667 YGPDGDVIQPGLY
+667 YGPDGEVIQPGLY

-698 DLSTEIKEVKAAIEA
+698 DLSAKIKEVEAAIEA

-828 GAGVEFDLAGNPRG
+828 RSGVEFDLAGNPRG
-842 DMTATSALFKDPETG
+842 EMTATSALFKDPETG

-894 ITLNAKDVLKKNPD
+894 ITLSAKDVLKKNPD

-1116 GRVDVDGFRTDM
+1116 GRVDVDSFRTDM

-1136 ENDKSKK
+1136 ENDPSKK

-1154 SFLGVKPEDLSSKD
+1154 SFLGVKPEDLSRKD

-1208 FMPGIPNTKRL
+1208 FMP
-1219 IKRFI
+1219 
-1224 GETRKDKV
+1224 
-1232 GISDKIIKDGQA
+1232 
-1244 VAVRIDIPTY
+1244 
-1254 NRSNEAVKRGE
+1254 
-1265 LDSPVYAITFHNPG
+1265 
-1279 SKKDDGG
+1279 
-1286 YSVSYKKFKDQSGQE
+1286 
-1301 IASTLYE
+1301 
-1308 AVGAIKNPKFYQ
+1308 
-1320 DEAGAEAIRSGERNK
+1320 
-1335 FPIATAEGQFIKNPK
+1335 
-1350 VPKDLS
+1350 
-1356 SFTEVGYNPEKH
+1356 
-1368 SYFYEKS
+1368 
-1375 TDRPVLEGDLAY
+1375 
-1387 FFGNT
+1387 
-1392 VYVKNPKFGSRSDF
+1392 
-1406 RFMPATPEP
+1406 ATPEP

-1439 RGSGEQMLATIAKQP
+1439 RGTGEQMLATIAKQP

-1485 RENDVQLEETMLAE
+1485 RENDVQLEETMLTE
-1499 PLPKDVRDE
+1499 TPSRDVRDE
-1508 LISDYVDQKSDQ
+1508 LISDYVDQQSDQ
-1520 YQILYDEDEKS
+1520 YQILYDEDERS
-1531 YLTYD
+1531 FLTYG
-1536 PNGEPRYFRGDPVK
+1536 PNGEPMYEPLGGLDYIK
-1550 HADPD
+1550 HGDPD
-1555 GAMDDLKVKL
+1555 GAMDDLKFRIE
-1565 AQDADRMTDGELMQQ
+1565 QDAKRMTDGELMQQ

-1585 KYQEGQPARYQEY
+1585 VYQEGEPARYQEY

-1608 RELLLRLPG
+1608 RELLLRLPKDQNKIKSLQQKLDKLNDRFKNDATLD
-1617 TEEKPRDVL
+1617 TEGLAKLSREAATIR
-1626 GEPKKIPASKSY
+1626 KKIEQLGGPAYNYDQSK
-1638 TYVDQPEVSHVL
+1638 
-1650 RYNKDYEIA
+1650 
-1659 VLDNGDYWVM
+1659 M
-1669 MMNDDSVVK
+1669 FM
-1678 DLSSAESVLAD
+1678 
-1689 YLVSEEG
+1689 
-1696 QSSKNTFRSSHFSE
+1696 SSHFSE

-1739 WHREGRDQGYRGAYP
+1739 WHQEGRKRGYG
-1754 TKLERHAVKS
+1754 E
-1764 GMSPEQA
+1764 
-1771 RADIKHLLDEPL
+1771 DI
-1783 DKPGRRTSDQWKRLT
+1783 
-1798 KATEGSEID
+1798 
-1807 LNAVF
+1807 
-1812 HDQRDSIVP
+1812 P

-1836 MLRHAAENGYDKL
+1836 MLRYAAENGYDKL
-1849 AFIDGEETAK
+1849 AFIDGKETAD
-1859 RYDLSKVSGEWA
+1859 RYDLSKRVDKVAISDDETGNLTITADDSLIASDVEPNQLERYVGKEVAQRALQSIEDTSPDMSGNRTTVLTDSDLKVGGQWA
-1871 LNLYDRMIPQFL
+1871 FNLYDRMIPQFL
-1883 KKYGKKFGAKVE
+1883 NKYGKKFGAKVE
-1895 DVEVVTDFPEYDSG
+1895 DVEVGLGGYKVNKDNNALPYRLEETDSPAIISRHATAEDAWKAAG
-1909 RQVPRDSLRK
+1909 EL
-1919 SSFKAIDITPQMRG
+1919 SSNVFKAIDITPQMRG

-1939 GQARFMPGIE
+1939 GQVRFMPGIE

-2065 AKNKSMGR
+2065 AKNKSMGQV
-2073 IFVEELKARSGAK
+2073 FVEELKARSGAK

-2128 GNFFQTF
+2128 GNFFKTF

-2166 DKPTGTVVGA
+2166 DKPTGTIVGA

-2223 ESQRSVFT
+2223 DSQRSVFT

-2246 DAEKKLNAIRK
+2246 DAEKKLNAIRR
-2257 HRKKLKR
+2257 HRNKNAVRNTKKAQ

>member
-13 ARRLSSSTTGEEEV
+13 ARRLSSSTTGGEEV
-27 FEYDLLEYDLL
+27 FEYDLLD
-38 EYEPQPLPETEE
+38 YEPQPLPETEE
-50 IEYEEVIDY
+50 VEYEEVIDY
-59 IDRTGEKV
+59 IDKTGKKV
-67 QVPVYSELG
+67 QVPVYNESG

-83 YRVEVTPEGEEQA
+83 YNEQG

-111 KRKRDEGVDWWPIA
+111 KRVSDDVDWWPIA

-165 LKLIGGGVGRWVAK
+165 LKLIGGGVGRFVAK

-212 MGDVARLFGAEELAA
+212 MGDVARLFGAEDLAA

-240 LSIIFDPTYLVGGGL
+240 LSLIFDPTYLVGGGL
-255 IRVGSV
+255 VKVGAA

-276 MIEAAG
+276 LIEAAG
-282 KAAETQAAKK
+282 KAAETQAAKQ

-299 PVTSTVSGVG
+299 PVTSTVSGIGTGVEKVG
-309 TVTEKAGRSVQKIG
+309 RGVQKIG
-323 EAGAKLAEKAP
+323 EAGAKFAEKAP

-346 GTGAALAPEGQEL
+346 GTGAVLAPEGQEL

-369 KVVLS
+369 KVALS
-374 SKTVIGAGEKIEKSA
+374 SKAVTGLGEKIEKNA

-436 LLSEAGKLA
+436 LLSGAGKLA
-445 DTAVIGTTMGGVL
+445 DTAVIGAGMGAGI
-458 GDFMPY
+458 GAFMPY
-464 DPTNPA
+464 DPTNPG

-485 MYSAGALNQLARV
+485 MYSAEALNQLARV
-498 ELAKGATPD
+498 ELAKGAVPD

-513 LKETPMHQL
+513 LKETPMHKL

-528 KRFLSALPEQQRVRF
+528 KRFISALPEQQRVRF

-632 WSAMRKELDAD
+632 WSAMRKEVDAD

-667 YGPDGDVIQPGLY
+667 YGPDGEVIQPGLY

-698 DLSTEIKEVKAAIEA
+698 DLSTKIKEVEAAIEA

-739 LEELQTRQEGNQK
+739 LEELQTRQEDNQK

-813 RLRMATLGNLRKLLE
+813 RLKMATLGNLRKLLE
-828 GAGVEFDLAGNPRG
+828 RSGVEFDLAGNPRG
-842 DMTATSALFKDPETG
+842 EMTATSALFKDRKTG

-868 LLAQYIT
+868 LIAQYIT

-894 ITLNAKDVLKKNPD
+894 ITLNAKDVLKKNSD

-935 LNSTGGRWQP
+935 LNSTGGKWQP

-967 LVTALTPVTE
+967 LVTALTPVTQ
-977 KIAEGDPGSLTVKAR
+977 KIDADAPFEPTVKAKDT
-992 ETADGGTNFRGSY
+992 ETGTNFRGSY

-1208 FMPGIPNTKRL
+1208 FMP
-1219 IKRFI
+1219 
-1224 GETRKDKV
+1224 
-1232 GISDKIIKDGQA
+1232 
-1244 VAVRIDIPTY
+1244 
-1254 NRSNEAVKRGE
+1254 
-1265 LDSPVYAITFHNPG
+1265 
-1279 SKKDDGG
+1279 
-1286 YSVSYKKFKDQSGQE
+1286 
-1301 IASTLYE
+1301 
-1308 AVGAIKNPKFYQ
+1308 
-1320 DEAGAEAIRSGERNK
+1320 
-1335 FPIATAEGQFIKNPK
+1335 ATA
-1350 VPKDLS
+1350 
-1356 SFTEVGYNPEKH
+1356 
-1368 SYFYEKS
+1368 
-1375 TDRPVLEGDLAY
+1375 
-1387 FFGNT
+1387 
-1392 VYVKNPKFGSRSDF
+1392 
-1406 RFMPATPEP
+1406 EP

-1439 RGSGEQMLATIAKQP
+1439 RGTGEQMLATIAKQP

-1485 RENDVQLEETMLAE
+1485 RENDVQLEETMLTE
-1499 PLPKDVRDE
+1499 TPPDDVRDE
-1508 LISDYVDQKSDQ
+1508 LISDFVDQESDQ

-1536 PNGEPRYFRGDPVK
+1536 PNGEPMYVFGGELVK

-1555 GAMDDLKVKL
+1555 GAMDDLKFKIEES
-1565 AQDADRMTDGELMQQ
+1565 ANRMTEGELMQQ

-1585 KYQEGQPARYQEY
+1585 VYQEGQPARYQEY

-1608 RELLLRLPG
+1608 RELLLRLP
-1617 TEEKPRDVL
+1617 KPR
-1626 GEPKKIPASKSY
+1626 G
-1638 TYVDQPEVSHVL
+1638 
-1650 RYNKDYEIA
+1650 NKDF
-1659 VLDNGDYWVM
+1659 
-1669 MMNDDSVVK
+1669 
-1678 DLSSAESVLAD
+1678 
-1689 YLVSEEG
+1689 
-1696 QSSKNTFRSSHFSE
+1696 TSSHFSE

-1721 RTGPDGEKILFL
+1721 RTGPNGEKILFL

-1739 WHREGRDQGYRGAYP
+1739 WHQEGRKLGYATGDATPQATVLKANQGARLFYLYNFDGDLLGKFP
-1754 TKLERHAVKS
+1754 TRE
-1764 GMSPEQA
+1764 E
-1771 RADIKHLLDEPL
+1771 
-1783 DKPGRRTSDQWKRLT
+1783 
-1798 KATEGSEID
+1798 ATEKAVSLGYEPVNEVLPNK
-1807 LNAVF
+1807 LNKL
-1812 HDQRDSIVP
+1812 VP

-1836 MLRHAAENGYDKL
+1836 MLRYAAENGYDKL
-1849 AFIDGEETAK
+1849 ALIDGEETAK
-1859 RYDLSKVSGEWA
+1859 RYDLSKRVDKLAISDDETGKLTITADDSLVASDVEPNQLERHVGKEVAQKALQGIEDTSPDMSGNRTTVLTDSDLKVGGEWA
-1871 LNLYDRMIPQFL
+1871 FNLYDRMIPQFL

-1895 DVEVVTDFPEYDSG
+1895 DVEVSTTDAEY
-1909 RQVPRDSLRK
+1909 RDQFANLK
-1919 SSFKAIDITPQMRG
+1919 NFKAIDIAPQMRG

-1939 GQARFMPGIE
+1939 GQVRFMPGIE

-1964 IRPGALDGVRF
+1964 IKPGALDGVRF

-2065 AKNKSMGR
+2065 AKNKSMGQV
-2073 IFVEELKARSGAK
+2073 FVEELKARSGAK

-2166 DKPTGTVVGA
+2166 DKPTGTIVGA

-2246 DAEKKLNAIRK
+2246 DAEKKLNAIRR
-2257 HRKKLKR
+2257 HRNKNAVRNTKKAQ